1 MTSRTTKHKGRKAVA
16 TAALVAF
23 TGAALLGTGVNPAL
37 ADGPNGGSGGTPG
50 GNLGAAG
57 SLDIRYAFFDD
68 ATPNPQGGAASVS
81 QGWGQDSIDWF
92 TGKAGIT
99 GTPMANKLQTSC
111 TEALNEAI
119 ARGQAAGG
127 KGVQA
132 RVVGIMYAINNGV
145 NGGGAAR
152 GKQHFY
158 DKVTEW
164 SNAGYPG
171 LSNRSTELGSFISDL
186 ARTGADKGSAAA
198 NDGLVS
204 TSCVAANSEEPQGIS
219 TPPTYDLTVTTDH
232 ASTVTEAGSTTPVYD
247 TIHASRGDKGVDE
260 NIDAEVVLTY
270 EGPEGEGSN
279 KSVTKTASIA
289 NNGDTKSPEF
299 TPADFG
305 WTSWPA
311 TGEGKTFWFDV
322 KVAKQGNMNDAVDT
336 ADREASESWTVGPK
350 NPVKVLTNGETGS
363 GLTEK
368 DVLAAN
374 MFYNANITAH
384 SNGYASQLTITDTV
398 NTADVVIGDKE
409 IDNPD
414 RVQVLGPN
422 GQRVKADVTID
433 RIPAE
438 GDKPGKVVISGTVK
452 DIVDQGNYTL
462 VVPTYTKATGADY
475 RIPDDSKVCYTEAGD
490 HCLVGNSAET
500 GKVTPDPDKVWTAD
514 ETEARTTADPERTN
528 QKGVDN
534 KTFLPGDKVSAVVND
549 HIAAYLQYAL
559 EEYSIT
565 DDWSDGLTYVTMDQ
579 APKVYFQGQDVTDLF
594 EITNDTAKGVTI
606 AKAKPEFLA
615 KTARLTEPGEVK
627 LVISGQ
633 FRRDYDTDGQNKQLI
648 NKGSVTWNNEFKA
661 TNEPPIF
668 TVTPKPAIDVEKFT
682 LSEGLEAGDRDEAD
696 NALTLQ
702 SAQGKGAETQIG
714 FLVKNTGEADLV
726 NVSLTDA
733 THEGTTGNVSDI
745 VCEIPSDQ
753 AGQADKTGKS
763 EQSGADSSN
772 SANAALTNGATV
784 QTIKVAAD
792 KIGTLK
798 VGQSVSCVGTLTG
811 VEEGTLHSDTATV
824 TGESIHN
831 GKKVTDSDDW
841 HAKVDAPEQ
850 PAPPAPKGAVTGKV
864 AGANTGLMAA
874 LGTLMA
880 AIGLGGGATYLNKAA
895 RRKAHVAA
903 KH

>member
-16 TAALVAF
+16 TAALMAF
-23 TGAALLGTGVNPAL
+23 AGAALVGANPAF
-37 ADGPNGGSGGTPG
+37 ADNGGSGGTTG

-57 SLDIRYAFFDD
+57 NLGIRYAFFDD
-68 ATPNPQGGAASVS
+68 AVANPQGGQALVS
-81 QGWGQDSIDWF
+81 QGWGQDSINWF
-92 TGKAGIT
+92 MDKAGIS
-99 GTPMANKLQTSC
+99 GTYMANQFQISC
-111 TEALNEAI
+111 GEALNEAI

-127 KGVQA
+127 SNVTA
-132 RVVGIMYAINNGV
+132 RVVGIMYATNNG
-145 NGGGAAR
+145 NNGGAAAR
-152 GKQHFY
+152 SAQYFY
-158 DKVTEW
+158 DKAEEW
-164 SNAGYPG
+164 RTDGYPG
-171 LSNRSTELGSFISDL
+171 MYNRSAEIAGFIYNL
-186 ARTGADKGSAAA
+186 AQTGVGKASGLP
-198 NDGLVS
+198 NDGNAYGEPYVS
-204 TSCVAANSEEPQGIS
+204 TACVAVNSEEPVGIS
-219 TPPTYDLTVTTDH
+219 APPPPPTYDLTVTTDH
-232 ASTVTEAGSTTPVYD
+232 ASTVTEAGSTVPVYD
-247 TIHASRGDKGVDE
+247 TIHASRGGKGVDE
-260 NIDAEVVLTY
+260 NVDAEVVLTY
-270 EGPEGEGSN
+270 EGPEGN

-311 TGEGKTFWFDV
+311 TGEGKSFWFDV
-322 KVAKQGNMNDAVDT
+322 KVAKQGNMNEAVDT
-336 ADREASESWTVGPK
+336 ADREASESWTVKPK

-409 IDNPD
+409 TDNPD

-433 RIPAE
+433 RSVE
-438 GDKPGKVVISGTVK
+438 GKVVISGTVK

-462 VVPTYTKATGADY
+462 MVPTYTKATGADY
-475 RIPDDSKVCYTEAGD
+475 RIPDDSKVCYTEAQD

-514 ETEARTTADPERTN
+514 EAEARTTADPERTN
-528 QKGVDN
+528 QKGVDQ

-549 HIAAYLQYAL
+549 HIAAYLQYGL

-565 DDWSDGLTYVTMDQ
+565 DDWSDGLTYVTMDG

-594 EITNDTAKGVTI
+594 EITNDTAKGVTT

-648 NKGSVTWNNEFKA
+648 NKGSVTWNNESKV

-696 NALTLQ
+696 NALTLA
-702 SAQGKGAETQIG
+702 SAKDETQIG
-714 FLVKNTGEADLV
+714 FLVTNTGEADLV
-726 NVSLTDA
+726 NVSLTDQ
-733 THEGTTGNVSDI
+733 THEGTTGNVTGI
-745 VCEIPSDQ
+745 VCEIPAEQ
-753 AGQADKTGKS
+753 AAADP
-763 EQSGADSSN
+763 
-772 SANAALTNGATV
+772 ANAGVTGGATA
-784 QTIKVAAD
+784 QTVKVAGD

-824 TGESIHN
+824 VGESIHN
-831 GKKVTDSDDW
+831 GKKVTDADDW
-841 HAKVDAPEQ
+841 HAKVDAPE
-850 PAPPAPKGAVTGKV
+850 APAPKGAVTGEV

-874 LGTLMA
+874 LGGLMA
-880 AIGLGGGATYLNKAA
+880 AIGLGGGATYMA

>member
-1 MTSRTTKHKGRKAVA
+1 MSNERNKFQRTRKAVA
-16 TAALVAF
+16 TAALMAFAGVALV
-23 TGAALLGTGVNPAL
+23 GANPAF
-37 ADGPNGGSGGTPG
+37 ADGPNGGSGGAPG

-68 ATPNPQGGAASVS
+68 AVANLQGGAALVS

-92 TGKAGIT
+92 TNKAGIT
-99 GTPMANKLQTSC
+99 GMPMAAKLQTAC
-111 TEALNEAI
+111 TDALNEAI
-119 ARGQAAGG
+119 ARGQANGG
-127 KGVQA
+127 KNVQA

-152 GKQHFY
+152 GKHHFY
-158 DKVTEW
+158 DKVDEW

-171 LSNRSTELGSFISDL
+171 LTNRSTELGSFVDGL
-186 ARTGADKGSAAA
+186 ARSGVDKGATAA
-198 NDGLVS
+198 NDSLVS
-204 TSCVAANSEEPQGIS
+204 AACVAVNSEEPQGIS
-219 TPPTYDLTVTTDH
+219 TPPTYDLAVTTDH
-232 ASTVTEAGSTTPVYD
+232 ASTVTEAGSTVPVYD

-279 KSVTKTASIA
+279 KSVTKTVSIA

-311 TGEGKTFWFDV
+311 TGEGKSFWFDV
-322 KVAKQGNMNDAVDT
+322 KVAKQGNMNEAVDT
-336 ADREASESWTVGPK
+336 ADREASESWTVKPK
-350 NPVKVLTNGETGS
+350 NPVKYLMNGENGS
-363 GLTEK
+363 QLK
-368 DVLAAN
+368 DQDVLAAN

-384 SNGYASQLTITDTV
+384 SNGYSSEMTITDTV
-398 NTADVVIGDKE
+398 NTADVTIGGKDA
-409 IDNPD
+409 DD
-414 RVQVLGPN
+414 AGRVQVFGPD
-422 GQRVKADVTID
+422 GKRVKADIKID
-433 RIPAE
+433 RSTE
-438 GDKPGKVVISGTVK
+438 GKVIISGTVK
-452 DIVDQGNYTL
+452 DMEKQGTYTL
-462 VVPTYTKATGADY
+462 SVPTYTKATGVDY
-475 RIPDDSKVCYTEAGD
+475 RIPDDSKVCYTEAQD
-490 HCLVGNSAET
+490 HCLVGNSAKT

-514 ETEARTTADPERTN
+514 EAEARTTADPERTN

-549 HIAAYLQYAL
+549 HIASYLQYGL

-565 DDWSDGLTYVTMDQ
+565 DDWSDGLTYVTMDG

-594 EITNDTAKGVTI
+594 EITNDTAKGVTT

-633 FRRDYDTDGQNKQLI
+633 FRRDYDTDGENKQLI
-648 NKGSVTWNNEFKA
+648 NKGSVTWNNESKA

-726 NVSLTDA
+726 NVSLTDQ
-733 THEGTTGNVSDI
+733 THEGTTGNVTGI
-745 VCEIPSDQ
+745 VCEIPAEQ
-753 AGQADKTGKS
+753 AAADP
-763 EQSGADSSN
+763 
-772 SANAALTNGATV
+772 ANAGVTGGATA
-784 QTIKVAAD
+784 QTVKVAGD

-811 VEEGTLHSDTATV
+811 VEEDTLHSDTATV
-824 TGESIHN
+824 VGESIHN
-831 GKKVTDSDDW
+831 GKKVSDSDDW
-841 HAKVDAPEQ
+841 HAKVDSPEQ
-850 PAPPAPKGAVTGKV
+850 PAPPAPKGAVTGEV

-880 AIGLGGGATYLNKAA
+880 AIGLGGGATWFA

>member
-16 TAALVAF
+16 TAALMAF
-23 TGAALLGTGVNPAL
+23 AGAALVGANPAF
-37 ADGPNGGSGGTPG
+37 ADNGGSGGTTG

-57 SLDIRYAFFDD
+57 NLGIRYAFFDD
-68 ATPNPQGGAASVS
+68 AVANPQGGQALVS
-81 QGWGQDSIDWF
+81 QGWGQDSINWF
-92 TGKAGIT
+92 MGKAGIA
-99 GTPMANKLQTSC
+99 GTYMENQFQLSC
-111 TEALNEAI
+111 NEAMNEAI

-127 KGVQA
+127 QNVTA
-132 RVVGIMYAINNGV
+132 RVVGIMYATNNG
-145 NGGGAAR
+145 NNGGAAAR
-152 GKQHFY
+152 SAQFFY
-158 DKVTEW
+158 DKAEEW
-164 SNAGYPG
+164 RSDGYPG
-171 LSNRSTELGSFISDL
+171 MYNRSAEIAGFIYNL
-186 ARTGADKGSAAA
+186 AQTGVGKASGLP
-198 NDGLVS
+198 NDGNAYGEPYVS
-204 TSCVAANSEEPQGIS
+204 TVCVAVNSEEPAGIS
-219 TPPTYDLTVTTDH
+219 APPPPPTYDLTVTTDH
-232 ASTVTEAGSTTPVYD
+232 ASTVTEAGSTVPVYD
-247 TIHASRGDKGVDE
+247 TIHASRGDKGADE
-260 NIDAEVVLTY
+260 NVDAEVVLTY
-270 EGPEGEGSN
+270 EGPEGN

-311 TGEGKTFWFDV
+311 TGEGKSFWFDV
-322 KVAKQGNMNDAVDT
+322 KVAKQGNMNEAVDT
-336 ADREASESWTVGPK
+336 ADREASESWTVKPK

-398 NTADVVIGDKE
+398 NTSDVVIGGKDA
-409 IDNPD
+409 DD
-414 RVQVLGPN
+414 AGRVQVLGPN

-433 RIPAE
+433 RSVE
-438 GDKPGKVVISGTVK
+438 GKVVISGTVK

-462 VVPTYTKATGADY
+462 MVPTYTKATGADY
-475 RIPDDSKVCYTEAGD
+475 RIPDDSKVCYTEAQD

-514 ETEARTTADPERTN
+514 EAEARTTVDPERTN
-528 QKGVDN
+528 QKGVDQ

-549 HIAAYLQYAL
+549 HIAAYLQYGL

-565 DDWSDGLTYVTMDQ
+565 DDWSDGLTYVTMDG
-579 APKVYFQGQDVTDLF
+579 APKVYFQGNDVTDLF
-594 EITNDTAKGVTI
+594 EITNDTAKGVTT

-615 KTARLTEPGEVK
+615 KTARMTEPGEVK

-648 NKGSVTWNNEFKA
+648 NKGSVTWNNESKA

-696 NALTLQ
+696 NALTLA
-702 SAQGKGAETQIG
+702 SAKDETQIG
-714 FLVKNTGEADLV
+714 FLVTNTGESDLV

-733 THEGTTGNVSDI
+733 THEGTTGNVTGI
-745 VCEIPSDQ
+745 VCEIPTEQ
-753 AGQADKTGKS
+753 AAADP
-763 EQSGADSSN
+763 
-772 SANAALTNGATV
+772 ANAALTGGATA
-784 QTIKVAAD
+784 QTVKVAGD

-824 TGESIHN
+824 VGESIHN
-831 GKKVTDSDDW
+831 GKKVIDSDDW
-841 HAKVDAPEQ
+841 HAKVDAP
-850 PAPPAPKGAVTGKV
+850 APKGAVTGEA

-874 LGTLMA
+874 LGGLMA
-880 AIGLGGGATYLNKAA
+880 AIGLGGGATWFA

>member
-16 TAALVAF
+16 TAALMAF
-23 TGAALLGTGVNPAL
+23 AGAALVGANPAF

-50 GNLGAAG
+50 GNLGTAG
-57 SLDIRYAFFDD
+57 SLDIRYTFFDD
-68 ATPNPQGGAASVS
+68 AVANPQGGAALVS

-92 TGKAGIT
+92 TNKAGIT
-99 GTPMANKLQTSC
+99 GMPMAAKLQTAC
-111 TEALNEAI
+111 TDALNEAI
-119 ARGQAAGG
+119 ARGQANGG
-127 KGVQA
+127 KNVQA
-132 RVVGIMYAINNGV
+132 RVVGIMYAINDGV

-152 GKQHFY
+152 GKHHFY
-158 DKVTEW
+158 DKVDEW

-171 LSNRSTELGSFISDL
+171 LTNRSTELGSFVDGL
-186 ARTGADKGSAAA
+186 ARTGVDKGAAAAA
-198 NDGLVS
+198 NDSLVS
-204 TSCVAANSEEPQGIS
+204 AACVAVNSEEPQGIS

-232 ASTVTEAGSTTPVYD
+232 ASTVTEAGSTVPVYD

-311 TGEGKTFWFDV
+311 TGEGKSFWFDV
-322 KVAKQGNMNDAVDT
+322 KVAKQGNMNEAVDT

-409 IDNPD
+409 TDNPD
-414 RVQVLGPN
+414 RVQVFGPN

-462 VVPTYTKATGADY
+462 MVPTYTKATGADY
-475 RIPDDSKVCYTEAGD
+475 RIPDDSKVCYTEAQD

-514 ETEARTTADPERTN
+514 EAQARTTADPERTN

-549 HIAAYLQYAL
+549 HIASYLQYGL

-565 DDWSDGLTYVTMDQ
+565 DDWSDGLTYVTMDG

-594 EITNDTAKGVTI
+594 EITNDTAKGVTT
-606 AKAKPEFLA
+606 ANAKPEFLA

-648 NKGSVTWNNEFKA
+648 NKGSVTWNNESKA

-702 SAQGKGAETQIG
+702 SVQGKGAETQIG

-733 THEGTTGNVSDI
+733 THEGTTGNVTGI
-745 VCEIPSDQ
+745 VCEIPAEQ
-753 AGQADKTGKS
+753 AAADP
-763 EQSGADSSN
+763 
-772 SANAALTNGATV
+772 ANAGVTGGATAQIV
-784 QTIKVAAD
+784 KVAGD

-824 TGESIHN
+824 TGESIYN
-831 GKKVTDSDDW
+831 GKKVSDSDDW
-841 HAKVDAPEQ
+841 HAKVDAPEA
-850 PAPPAPKGAVTGKV
+850 PAPPVQRGAVTGKV

-880 AIGLGGGATYLNKAA
+880 AIGLGGGATWFA

>member
-16 TAALVAF
+16 TAALMAF
-23 TGAALLGTGVNPAL
+23 AGAALVGANPAF
-37 ADGPNGGSGGTPG
+37 ADNGGSGGTTG
-50 GNLGAAG
+50 DNLGAAG
-57 SLDIRYAFFDD
+57 NLDIRYAFFDD
-68 ATPNPQGGAASVS
+68 AVANPQGGQALVS

-92 TGKAGIT
+92 MGKAGIS
-99 GTPMANKLQTSC
+99 GTYMANQFQISC
-111 TEALNEAI
+111 GEALNEAI
-119 ARGQAAGG
+119 TRGQAAGG
-127 KGVQA
+127 SNVTA
-132 RVVGIMYAINNGV
+132 RVVGIMYATNNG
-145 NGGGAAR
+145 NNGGAAAR
-152 GKQHFY
+152 SAQHFY
-158 DKVTEW
+158 DKAEEW
-164 SNAGYPG
+164 RTDGYPG
-171 LSNRSTELGSFISDL
+171 MYNRSAGIAGFIYNL
-186 ARTGADKGSAAA
+186 AQTGVGKASGLP
-198 NDGLVS
+198 NDGNAYGEPYVS
-204 TSCVAANSEEPQGIS
+204 TACVAVTSEEPVGIS
-219 TPPTYDLTVTTDH
+219 APPPPPTYDLTVTTDH
-232 ASTVTEAGSTTPVYD
+232 ASTVTEAGSTVPVYD
-247 TIHASRGDKGVDE
+247 TIHASRGGKGADE
-260 NIDAEVVLTY
+260 NVDAEVVLTY
-270 EGPEGEGSN
+270 EGPEGN
-279 KSVTKTASIA
+279 KSVTKIASIA

-311 TGEGKTFWFDV
+311 TGEGKSFWFDV
-322 KVAKQGNMNDAVDT
+322 KVAKQGNMNEAVDT
-336 ADREASESWTVGPK
+336 TDREASESWTVKPK

-409 IDNPD
+409 TDNPD

-422 GQRVKADVTID
+422 GQRIKADVTID
-433 RIPAE
+433 RSIE
-438 GDKPGKVVISGTVK
+438 GKVVISGTVK

-462 VVPTYTKATGADY
+462 MVPTYTKATGADY
-475 RIPDDSKVCYTEAGD
+475 RIPDDSKVCYTEAQD

-514 ETEARTTADPERTN
+514 EAEARTTADPERTN

-549 HIAAYLQYAL
+549 HIAAYLQYGL

-565 DDWSDGLTYVTMDQ
+565 DDWSDGLTYVTMDG

-594 EITNDTAKGVTI
+594 EITNDTAKGVTT

-615 KTARLTEPGEVK
+615 KTARLTESGEVK

-648 NKGSVTWNNEFKA
+648 NKGSVTWNNESKA

-696 NALTLQ
+696 NALTLA
-702 SAQGKGAETQIG
+702 SAKDETQIG
-714 FLVKNTGEADLV
+714 FLVTNTGEADLV

-733 THEGTTGNVSDI
+733 THEGTTGNVTGI
-745 VCEIPSDQ
+745 VCEIPAEQ
-753 AGQADKTGKS
+753 AAADP
-763 EQSGADSSN
+763 
-772 SANAALTNGATV
+772 ANAGVTGGATA
-784 QTIKVAAD
+784 QTVKVAGD

-824 TGESIHN
+824 VGESIHN
-831 GKKVTDSDDW
+831 GKKVTDADDW
-841 HAKVDAPEQ
+841 HAKVDS
-850 PAPPAPKGAVTGKV
+850 PATPAPKGAVTGEV

-874 LGTLMA
+874 LGGLMA
-880 AIGLGGGATYLNKAA
+880 AIGLGGGATWFA

>member
-16 TAALVAF
+16 TAALMAF
-23 TGAALLGTGVNPAL
+23 AGAALVGANPAF
-37 ADGPNGGSGGTPG
+37 ADNGGSGGTAG

-57 SLDIRYAFFDD
+57 NLGIRYAFFDD
-68 ATPNPQGGAASVS
+68 AVANPQGGQALVS
-81 QGWGQDSIDWF
+81 QGWGQDSINWF
-92 TGKAGIT
+92 MNQAGIS
-99 GTPMANKLQTSC
+99 GTYMEGQFQISC
-111 TEALNEAI
+111 GEALNEAI

-127 KGVQA
+127 SNVTA
-132 RVVGIMYAINNGV
+132 RVVGIMYATNNG
-145 NGGGAAR
+145 NNGGAAAR
-152 GKQHFY
+152 SAQYFY
-158 DKVTEW
+158 DKAEEW
-164 SNAGYPG
+164 RTDGYPG
-171 LSNRSTELGSFISDL
+171 MYNRSAEIAGFIYNL
-186 ARTGADKGSAAA
+186 AQTGVGKASGLP
-198 NDGLVS
+198 NDGNAYGEPYVS
-204 TSCVAANSEEPQGIS
+204 TACVAVNSEEPVGIS
-219 TPPTYDLTVTTDH
+219 APPPPPTYDLTVTTDH
-232 ASTVTEAGSTTPVYD
+232 ASTVTEAGSTVPVYD
-247 TIHASRGDKGVDE
+247 TIHASRGGKGADE
-260 NIDAEVVLTY
+260 NVDAEVVLTY
-270 EGPEGEGSN
+270 EGPEGN

-322 KVAKQGNMNDAVDT
+322 KVAKQGNMNEAVDT

-409 IDNPD
+409 TDNPD

-433 RIPAE
+433 RSVE
-438 GDKPGKVVISGTVK
+438 GKVVISGTVK

-462 VVPTYTKATGADY
+462 MVPTYTKATGADY
-475 RIPDDSKVCYTEAGD
+475 RIPDDSKVCYTEAQD

-514 ETEARTTADPERTN
+514 EAQARTTADPERTN
-528 QKGVDN
+528 QKGVDQ

-549 HIAAYLQYAL
+549 RIAAYLQYGL

-565 DDWSDGLTYVTMDQ
+565 DDWSDGLTYVTMDG
-579 APKVYFQGQDVTDLF
+579 APKVYFQGNDVTDLF
-594 EITNDTAKGVTI
+594 EITNDTAKGVTT

-648 NKGSVTWNNEFKA
+648 NKGSVTWNNESKA

-696 NALTLQ
+696 NALTLA
-702 SAQGKGAETQIG
+702 SAKDETQIG
-714 FLVKNTGEADLV
+714 FLVTNTGEADLV

-733 THEGTTGNVSDI
+733 THEGTTGNVTGI
-745 VCEIPSDQ
+745 VCEIPAEQ
-753 AGQADKTGKS
+753 AAADP
-763 EQSGADSSN
+763 
-772 SANAALTNGATV
+772 ANAGVTGGATA
-784 QTIKVAAD
+784 QTVKVAGD

-824 TGESIHN
+824 VGESIHN
-831 GKKVTDSDDW
+831 GKKVTDADDW
-841 HAKVDAPEQ
+841 HAKVDS
-850 PAPPAPKGAVTGKV
+850 PATPAPKGAVTGEV

-874 LGTLMA
+874 LGGLMA
-880 AIGLGGGATYLNKAA
+880 AIGLGGGATWFA

>member
-1 MTSRTTKHKGRKAVA
+1 MTRTTKHEGRKAVA

-23 TGAALLGTGVNPAL
+23 AGAALVGANPAF
-37 ADGPNGGSGGTPG
+37 ADNGGSGGTTG

-57 SLDIRYAFFDD
+57 NLGIRYAFFDN
-68 ATPNPQGGAASVS
+68 AVANPQGGQALVS
-81 QGWGQDSIDWF
+81 QGWGQDSINWF
-92 TGKAGIT
+92 MNQAGIS
-99 GTPMANKLQTSC
+99 GTYMEGQFQTSC
-111 TEALNEAI
+111 NEALNEAI

-127 KGVQA
+127 SNVTA
-132 RVVGIMYAINNGV
+132 RVVGIMYATNNG
-145 NGGGAAR
+145 NNGGAAAR
-152 GKQHFY
+152 ASQWFY
-158 DKVTEW
+158 DKAEEW
-164 SNAGYPG
+164 RTDGYPG
-171 LSNRSTELGSFISDL
+171 MYNRSAEIAGFIYNL
-186 ARTGADKGSAAA
+186 AQTGVVKASGLP
-198 NDGLVS
+198 NDGNAYGEPYVS
-204 TSCVAANSEEPQGIS
+204 TVCVAVNSEEPVGIS
-219 TPPTYDLTVTTDH
+219 APPPPPTYDLTVTTDH
-232 ASTVTEAGSTTPVYD
+232 ASTVTEAGSTVPVYD
-247 TIHASRGDKGVDE
+247 TIHASRGGKGADE
-260 NIDAEVVLTY
+260 NVDAEVVLTY
-270 EGPEGEGSN
+270 EGPEGN

-311 TGEGKTFWFDV
+311 TGEGKSFWFDV
-322 KVAKQGNMNDAVDT
+322 KVAKQGNMNEAVDT
-336 ADREASESWTVGPK
+336 ADREASESWTVKPK

-398 NTADVVIGDKE
+398 NTSDVVIGDKE
-409 IDNPD
+409 TDNPD

-422 GQRVKADVTID
+422 GQRVKADITID
-433 RIPAE
+433 RSVE
-438 GDKPGKVVISGTVK
+438 GKVVISGTVK

-462 VVPTYTKATGADY
+462 MVPTYTKATGSDY
-475 RIPDDSKVCYTEAGD
+475 RIPDDSKVCYTESQD

-514 ETEARTTADPERTN
+514 EAEARTTADPERTN

-549 HIAAYLQYAL
+549 HIAAYLQYGL

-565 DDWSDGLTYVTMDQ
+565 DDWSDGLTYVTMDG
-579 APKVYFQGQDVTDLF
+579 APKVYFQGNDVTDLF
-594 EITNDTAKGVTI
+594 EITNDTEKGVTT

-648 NKGSVTWNNEFKA
+648 NKGSVTWNNESKA

-682 LSEGLEAGDRDEAD
+682 LAEGLEAGDRDEAD
-696 NALTLQ
+696 NALTLA
-702 SAQGKGAETQIG
+702 SAKDETQIG

-726 NVSLTDA
+726 NVSLTDQ
-733 THEGTTGNVSDI
+733 THEGTTGNVTGI
-745 VCEIPSDQ
+745 VCEIPTEQ
-753 AGQADKTGKS
+753 AAADP
-763 EQSGADSSN
+763 
-772 SANAALTNGATV
+772 ANAGVTGGATA
-784 QTIKVAAD
+784 QTVKVAGD

-824 TGESIHN
+824 VGESIHN
-831 GKKVTDSDDW
+831 GKKVSDSDDW
-841 HAKVDAPEQ
+841 HAKVDAPE
-850 PAPPAPKGAVTGKV
+850 APAPKGAVTGEV

-880 AIGLGGGATYLNKAA
+880 AIGLGGGATWFA

>member
-16 TAALVAF
+16 TAALMAF
-23 TGAALLGTGVNPAL
+23 AGAALVGANPAF
-37 ADGPNGGSGGTPG
+37 ADNGGSGGTTG

-57 SLDIRYAFFDD
+57 NLGIRYAFFDD
-68 ATPNPQGGAASVS
+68 AVANPQGGQALVS
-81 QGWGQDSIDWF
+81 QGWGQDSINWF
-92 TGKAGIT
+92 MDKAGIS
-99 GTPMANKLQTSC
+99 GTYMANQFQTSC
-111 TEALNEAI
+111 GEALNEAI
-119 ARGQAAGG
+119 SRGQAAGG
-127 KGVQA
+127 SNVTA
-132 RVVGIMYAINNGV
+132 RVVGIMYATNNG
-145 NGGGAAR
+145 NNGGAAAR
-152 GKQHFY
+152 SAQYFY
-158 DKVTEW
+158 DKAEEW
-164 SNAGYPG
+164 RTDGYPG
-171 LSNRSTELGSFISDL
+171 MYNRSAEIAGFIYNL
-186 ARTGADKGSAAA
+186 AQTGVGKASGLP
-198 NDGLVS
+198 NDGNAYGEPYVS
-204 TSCVAANSEEPQGIS
+204 TACVAVNSEEPVGIS
-219 TPPTYDLTVTTDH
+219 APPPPPTYDLTVTTDH
-232 ASTVTEAGSTTPVYD
+232 ASTVTEAGSTVPVYD
-247 TIHASRGDKGVDE
+247 TIHASRGGKGADE
-260 NIDAEVVLTY
+260 NVDAEVVLTY
-270 EGPEGEGSN
+270 EGPEGN
-279 KSVTKTASIA
+279 KSVTKQVQIA

-311 TGEGKTFWFDV
+311 TGEGKSFWFDV
-322 KVAKQGNMNDAVDT
+322 KVAKQGNMNEAVDT
-336 ADREASESWTVGPK
+336 ADREASESWTVKPK

-409 IDNPD
+409 TDNPD

-433 RIPAE
+433 RSVE
-438 GDKPGKVVISGTVK
+438 GKVVISGTVK

-462 VVPTYTKATGADY
+462 MVPTYTKATGADY
-475 RIPDDSKVCYTEAGD
+475 RIPDDSKVCYTEAQD

-514 ETEARTTADPERTN
+514 EAQARTTADPERTN

-549 HIAAYLQYAL
+549 HIAAYLQYGL

-565 DDWSDGLTYVTMDQ
+565 DDWSDGLTYVTMDG

-594 EITNDTAKGVTI
+594 EITNDTAKGVTT

-648 NKGSVTWNNEFKA
+648 NKGSVTWNNESKA

-682 LSEGLEAGDRDEAD
+682 LSEGLEAGDRDDAD
-696 NALTLQ
+696 NALTLK
-702 SAQGKGAETQIG
+702 SAKDETQIG
-714 FLVKNTGEADLV
+714 FLVTNTGEADLV
-726 NVSLTDA
+726 NVSLTDQ
-733 THEGTTGNVSDI
+733 THEGTTGNVTGITCDI
-745 VCEIPSDQ
+745 PTEQ
-753 AGQADKTGKS
+753 AAADP
-763 EQSGADSSN
+763 
-772 SANAALTNGATV
+772 ANAGVTGGATA
-784 QTIKVAAD
+784 QTVKVAGD

-824 TGESIHN
+824 VGESIHN

-841 HAKVDAPEQ
+841 HAKVDAPE
-850 PAPPAPKGAVTGKV
+850 APAPKGAVTGEA

-874 LGTLMA
+874 LGGLMA
-880 AIGLGGGATYLNKAA
+880 AIGLGGGATWFA

>member
-1 MTSRTTKHKGRKAVA
+1 MTSHNNQTRAGTRVDRAGRKAV
-16 TAALVAF
+16 TTFALAAF
-23 TGAALLGTGVNPAL
+23 TGAALLGANPAF

-68 ATPNPQGGAASVS
+68 ATPNPAGGAALVS

-92 TGKAGIT
+92 TNKAGIT
-99 GTPMANKLQTSC
+99 GTTMANKLQTAC
-111 TEALNEAI
+111 TDALNEAI
-119 ARGQAAGG
+119 TRGQANGG
-127 KGVQA
+127 KDVQA
-132 RVVGIMYAINNGV
+132 RVVGIMYATNNGV

-152 GKQHFY
+152 GPQHFY
-158 DKVTEW
+158 DKVDEW
-164 SNAGYPG
+164 SNAGHPG
-171 LSNRSTELGSFISDL
+171 LTNRSTELGSFVDGL
-186 ARTGADKGSAAA
+186 ARTGVDKGAAA
-198 NDGLVS
+198 AHDGLVS
-204 TSCVAANSEEPQGIS
+204 AACVAVNSEEPQGIS

-247 TIHASRGDKGVDE
+247 TIHASRGSSTLDE
-260 NIDAEVVLTY
+260 NVDAGVVLTY
-270 EGPEGEGSN
+270 EGPEGT
-279 KSVTKTASIA
+279 KSVTKTVSIA

-299 TPADFG
+299 TPSDFG
-305 WTSWPA
+305 WSSWPA
-311 TGEGKTFWFDV
+311 TGNGEDSKTFWFDV
-322 KVAKQGNMNDAVDT
+322 KVAKQGHMNEAVDT
-336 ADREASESWTVGPK
+336 ADREASESWTVKPK

-398 NTADVVIGDKE
+398 NTADVVIGGKDA
-409 IDNPD
+409 DD
-414 RVQVLGPN
+414 TGRVQVLDPK

-462 VVPTYTKATGADY
+462 VVPTYTLATGADY
-475 RIPDDSKVCYTEAGD
+475 KIPDDSKVCYTAAQD

-514 ETEARTTADPERTN
+514 EVEARTTADPERTN
-528 QKGVDN
+528 AKGVDQ

-549 HIAAYLQYAL
+549 HIAAYLQYGL

-565 DDWSDGLTYVTMDQ
+565 DDWSDGLTYVTMDG

-594 EITNDTAKGVTI
+594 EITNDTAKGFTT
-606 AKAKPEFLA
+606 AKAKPEFLV
-615 KTARLTEPGEVK
+615 KTARLAEPGEVK

-633 FRRDYDTDGQNKQLI
+633 LRRDYDTDGENKQLI
-648 NKGSVTWNNEFKA
+648 NKGSVTWNNEMKA

-696 NALTLQ
+696 NALTLA
-702 SAQGKGAETQIG
+702 SVQGKGAETQIG

-726 NVSLTDA
+726 NVSLTDQ
-733 THEGTTGNVSDI
+733 THEGTTGNVTGI
-745 VCEIPSDQ
+745 VCEIPTEQ
-753 AGQADKTGKS
+753 AAAADP
-763 EQSGADSSN
+763 
-772 SANAALTNGATV
+772 ANAGASALTKGATSETV
-784 QTIKVAAD
+784 KVAGD

-811 VEEGTLHSDTATV
+811 VEEGTTHSDTATV

-831 GKKVTDSDDW
+831 GKKVSDSDDW

-850 PAPPAPKGAVTGKV
+850 PATPGPRGAVTGEV
-864 AGANTGLMAA
+864 AGANTGLMVA

-880 AIGLGGGATYLNKAA
+880 AIGLGGGATYMSRAA

>member
-16 TAALVAF
+16 TAALMAF
-23 TGAALLGTGVNPAL
+23 AGAALVGANPAF
-37 ADGPNGGSGGTPG
+37 ADNGGSGGTAG

-57 SLDIRYAFFDD
+57 NLGIRYAFFDD
-68 ATPNPQGGAASVS
+68 AVANPQGGQALVS
-81 QGWGQDSIDWF
+81 QGWGQDSINWF
-92 TGKAGIT
+92 MDKAGIS
-99 GTPMANKLQTSC
+99 GTYMEGQFQTSC
-111 TEALNEAI
+111 GEALNEAI
-119 ARGQAAGG
+119 ARSQAAGDSN
-127 KGVQA
+127 VTA
-132 RVVGIMYAINNGV
+132 RVVGIMYATNNGD
-145 NGGGAAR
+145 N
-152 GKQHFY
+152 
-158 DKVTEW
+158 
-164 SNAGYPG
+164 
-171 LSNRSTELGSFISDL
+171 
-186 ARTGADKGSAAA
+186 GSAAA
-198 NDGLVS
+198 RASQWFYDKAEEWRSDGYPGMYNRSAEIAGFIYNLAQTGVGKVSGLPNDGHAYGQPYVS
-204 TSCVAANSEEPQGIS
+204 TVCVAVNSEEPVGIS
-219 TPPTYDLTVTTDH
+219 APPPPPTYDLTVTTDH
-232 ASTVTEAGSTTPVYD
+232 ASTVTEAGSTVPVYD

-260 NIDAEVVLTY
+260 NVDAEVVLTY
-270 EGPEGEGSN
+270 EGPEGN

-311 TGEGKTFWFDV
+311 TGEGKSFWFDV
-322 KVAKQGNMNDAVDT
+322 KVAKQGNMNEAVDT
-336 ADREASESWTVGPK
+336 ADREASESWTVKPK
-350 NPVKVLTNGETGS
+350 NPVKYLMNGENGS
-363 GLTEK
+363 QLK
-368 DVLAAN
+368 DQDVLAAQ

-384 SNGYASQLTITDTV
+384 SNGYSSEMTITDTV
-398 NTADVVIGDKE
+398 NTADVTIGGKDA
-409 IDNPD
+409 DD
-414 RVQVLGPN
+414 AGRVQVFGPD
-422 GQRVKADVTID
+422 GKRVKADIKID
-433 RIPAE
+433 RSTE
-438 GDKPGKVVISGTVK
+438 GKVIISGTVK
-452 DIVDQGNYTL
+452 DMEKQGTYTL
-462 VVPTYTKATGADY
+462 SVPTYTKATGADY
-475 RIPDDSKVCYTEAGD
+475 RIPDDSKVCYTEAQD
-490 HCLVGNSAET
+490 HCLTGNSAET

-514 ETEARTTADPERTN
+514 EAQARTTADPERTN

-549 HIAAYLQYAL
+549 RIAAYLQYGL

-565 DDWSDGLTYVTMDQ
+565 DDWSDGLTYVTMDG

-594 EITNDTAKGVTI
+594 EITNDTAKGVTT

-615 KTARLTEPGEVK
+615 KTARLTESGEVK

-633 FRRDYDTDGQNKQLI
+633 FRRDYDTDGENKQLI
-648 NKGSVTWNNEFKA
+648 NKGSVTWNNESKA

-696 NALTLQ
+696 NALTLK
-702 SAQGKGAETQIG
+702 SAKDETQIG

-733 THEGTTGNVSDI
+733 THEGTTGNVTGI
-745 VCEIPSDQ
+745 VCEIPAEQ
-753 AGQADKTGKS
+753 AAADP
-763 EQSGADSSN
+763 
-772 SANAALTNGATV
+772 ANAGVTGGATA
-784 QTIKVAAD
+784 QTVKVAGD

-824 TGESIHN
+824 VGESIHN

-841 HAKVDAPEQ
+841 HAKVDS
-850 PAPPAPKGAVTGKV
+850 PATPAPKGAVTGEA

-874 LGTLMA
+874 LGGLMA
-880 AIGLGGGATYLNKAA
+880 AIGLGGGATWFA

>member
-1 MTSRTTKHKGRKAVA
+1 MNSRTTKHKGRKAVA
-16 TAALVAF
+16 TAALMAF
-23 TGAALLGTGVNPAL
+23 AGAALVGANPAF
-37 ADGPNGGSGGTPG
+37 ADNGGSGGTTG

-57 SLDIRYAFFDD
+57 NLGIRYAFFDD
-68 ATPNPQGGAASVS
+68 AVANPQGGQALVS
-81 QGWGQDSIDWF
+81 QGWGQDSINWF
-92 TGKAGIT
+92 MDKAGIS
-99 GTPMANKLQTSC
+99 GTYMANQFQTSC
-111 TEALNEAI
+111 GEALNEAI
-119 ARGQAAGG
+119 SRGQAAGG
-127 KGVQA
+127 SNVTA
-132 RVVGIMYAINNGV
+132 RVVGIMYATNNG
-145 NGGGAAR
+145 NNGGAAAR
-152 GKQHFY
+152 SAQYFY
-158 DKVTEW
+158 DKAEEW
-164 SNAGYPG
+164 RSDGYPG
-171 LSNRSTELGSFISDL
+171 MYNRSAEIAGFIYNL
-186 ARTGADKGSAAA
+186 AQTGVGKASGLP
-198 NDGLVS
+198 NDGNAYGEPYVS
-204 TSCVAANSEEPQGIS
+204 TACVAVNSEEPVGIS
-219 TPPTYDLTVTTDH
+219 APPPPPTYDLTVTTDH
-232 ASTVTEAGSTTPVYD
+232 ASTVTEAGSTVPVYD
-247 TIHASRGDKGVDE
+247 TIHASRGGKGADE
-260 NIDAEVVLTY
+260 NVDAEVVLTY
-270 EGPEGEGSN
+270 EGPEGN

-311 TGEGKTFWFDV
+311 TGEGKSFWFDV
-322 KVAKQGNMNDAVDT
+322 KVAKQGNMNEAVDT
-336 ADREASESWTVGPK
+336 ADREASESWTVKPK

-409 IDNPD
+409 TDNPD

-433 RIPAE
+433 RSVE
-438 GDKPGKVVISGTVK
+438 GKVVISGTVK

-462 VVPTYTKATGADY
+462 MVPTYTKATGADY
-475 RIPDDSKVCYTEAGD
+475 RIPDDSKVCYTEAQD

-514 ETEARTTADPERTN
+514 EAEARTTADPERTN

-549 HIAAYLQYAL
+549 HIAAYLQYGL

-565 DDWSDGLTYVTMDQ
+565 DDWSDGLTYVTMDG
-579 APKVYFQGQDVTDLF
+579 APKVYFQGNDVTDLF
-594 EITNDTAKGVTI
+594 EITNDTAKGVTT

-633 FRRDYDTDGQNKQLI
+633 FRRDYDTDGENKQLI
-648 NKGSVTWNNEFKA
+648 NKSSVTWNNESKA

-696 NALTLQ
+696 NALTLK
-702 SAQGKGAETQIG
+702 SAKDETQIG
-714 FLVKNTGEADLV
+714 FLVTNTGEADLV

-733 THEGTTGNVSDI
+733 THEGTTGNVTGI
-745 VCEIPSDQ
+745 VCEIPAEQ
-753 AGQADKTGKS
+753 AAADP
-763 EQSGADSSN
+763 
-772 SANAALTNGATV
+772 ANAGVTGGATA
-784 QTIKVAAD
+784 QTVKVAGD

-824 TGESIHN
+824 VGESIHN
-831 GKKVTDSDDW
+831 GKKVTDADDW
-841 HAKVDAPEQ
+841 HAKVDS
-850 PAPPAPKGAVTGKV
+850 PATPAPKGAVTGEV

-880 AIGLGGGATYLNKAA
+880 AIGLGGGATWFA

>member
-1 MTSRTTKHKGRKAVA
+1 MTSRTTKHKCRKAVA
-16 TAALVAF
+16 TAALMAF
-23 TGAALLGTGVNPAL
+23 AGAALVGANPAF
-37 ADGPNGGSGGTPG
+37 ADNGGSGGTAG

-57 SLDIRYAFFDD
+57 NLGIRYAFFDD
-68 ATPNPQGGAASVS
+68 AVANPQGGQALVS
-81 QGWGQDSIDWF
+81 QGWGQDSINWF
-92 TGKAGIT
+92 MNQAGIS
-99 GTPMANKLQTSC
+99 GTYMEGQFQISC
-111 TEALNEAI
+111 GEALNEAI

-127 KGVQA
+127 SNVTA
-132 RVVGIMYAINNGV
+132 RVVGIMYATNNG
-145 NGGGAAR
+145 NNGGAAAR
-152 GKQHFY
+152 SAQYFY
-158 DKVTEW
+158 DKAEEW
-164 SNAGYPG
+164 RTDGYPG
-171 LSNRSTELGSFISDL
+171 MYNRSAEIAGFIYNL
-186 ARTGADKGSAAA
+186 AQTGVGKASGLP
-198 NDGLVS
+198 NDGNAYGEPYVS
-204 TSCVAANSEEPQGIS
+204 TACVAVNSEEPVGIS
-219 TPPTYDLTVTTDH
+219 APPPPPTYDLTVTTDH
-232 ASTVTEAGSTTPVYD
+232 ASTVTEAGSTVPVYD
-247 TIHASRGDKGVDE
+247 TIHASRGGKGADE
-260 NIDAEVVLTY
+260 NVDAEVVLTY
-270 EGPEGEGSN
+270 EGPEGN

-311 TGEGKTFWFDV
+311 TGEGKSFWFDV
-322 KVAKQGNMNDAVDT
+322 KVAKQGNMNEAVDT
-336 ADREASESWTVGPK
+336 ADREASESWTVKPK

-398 NTADVVIGDKE
+398 NTSDVVIGDKE
-409 IDNPD
+409 TDNPD

-433 RIPAE
+433 RSTE
-438 GDKPGKVVISGTVK
+438 GKVVISGTVK

-462 VVPTYTKATGADY
+462 MVPTYTKATGADY
-475 RIPDDSKVCYTEAGD
+475 RIPDDSKVCYTEAQD

-514 ETEARTTADPERTN
+514 EAEARTTADPERTN

-549 HIAAYLQYAL
+549 HIAAYLQYGL

-565 DDWSDGLTYVTMDQ
+565 DDWSDGLTYVTMDG
-579 APKVYFQGQDVTDLF
+579 APKVYFQGNDVTDLF
-594 EITNDTAKGVTI
+594 EITNDTAKGVTT

-648 NKGSVTWNNEFKA
+648 NKGSVTWNNEMKA

-696 NALTLQ
+696 NALTLA
-702 SAQGKGAETQIG
+702 SAKDETQIG
-714 FLVKNTGEADLV
+714 FLVTNTGEADLV

-733 THEGTTGNVSDI
+733 THEGTTGNVTGI
-745 VCEIPSDQ
+745 VCEIPAEQ
-753 AGQADKTGKS
+753 AAADP
-763 EQSGADSSN
+763 
-772 SANAALTNGATV
+772 ANAGVTGGATA
-784 QTIKVAAD
+784 QTVKVAGD

-824 TGESIHN
+824 VGESIHN
-831 GKKVTDSDDW
+831 GKKVTDADDW
-841 HAKVDAPEQ
+841 HAKVDAPE
-850 PAPPAPKGAVTGKV
+850 APAPKGAVTGEV

-874 LGTLMA
+874 LGGLMA
-880 AIGLGGGATYLNKAA
+880 AIGLGGGATYMA

>member
-1 MTSRTTKHKGRKAVA
+1 MTSRTNKHGARKKAVA
-16 TAALVAF
+16 TAALMAF
-23 TGAALLGTGVNPAL
+23 AGAALVGANPAF
-37 ADGPNGGSGGTPG
+37 ADNGGSGGTTG

-57 SLDIRYAFFDD
+57 NLGIRYAFFDN
-68 ATPNPQGGAASVS
+68 AVANPQGGPALVS
-81 QGWGQDSIDWF
+81 QGWGQDSVNWF
-92 TGKAGIT
+92 MGKAGIS
-99 GTPMANKLQTSC
+99 GTYMEGQFQTSC
-111 TEALNEAI
+111 GEAMNEAI

-127 KGVQA
+127 SNVQA
-132 RVVGIMYAINNGV
+132 RVVGIMYATNNG
-145 NGGGAAR
+145 NNGGAAAR
-152 GKQHFY
+152 SAQYFY
-158 DKVTEW
+158 DKAEEW
-164 SNAGYPG
+164 RTDGYPG
-171 LSNRSTELGSFISDL
+171 MYNRSAEIAGFIYNL
-186 ARTGADKGSAAA
+186 AQTGVGKASGLP
-198 NDGLVS
+198 NDGNAYGEPYVS
-204 TSCVAANSEEPQGIS
+204 TVCVAVNSEEPVGIS
-219 TPPTYDLTVTTDH
+219 TPPAPPTYDLTVTTDH
-232 ASTVTEAGSTTPVYD
+232 ASTVTEAGSTVPVYD
-247 TIHASRGDKGVDE
+247 TIHASRGGKGADE
-260 NIDAEVVLTY
+260 NVDAEVVLTY
-270 EGPEGEGSN
+270 EGPEGN

-311 TGEGKTFWFDV
+311 TGEGKSFWFDV
-322 KVAKQGNMNDAVDT
+322 KVAKQGNMNEAVDT
-336 ADREASESWTVGPK
+336 ADREASESWTVKPK

-409 IDNPD
+409 TDNPD
-414 RVQVLGPN
+414 RVQMLGPN

-433 RIPAE
+433 RSVE
-438 GDKPGKVVISGTVK
+438 GKVVISGTVK

-462 VVPTYTKATGADY
+462 MVPTYTKATGADY
-475 RIPDDSKVCYTEAGD
+475 RIPDDSKVCYTEAQD

-514 ETEARTTADPERTN
+514 EAEARTTADPERTN

-549 HIAAYLQYAL
+549 HIASYLQYGL

-565 DDWSDGLTYVTMDQ
+565 DDWSDGLTYVTMDG
-579 APKVYFQGQDVTDLF
+579 APKVYFQGNDVTDLF
-594 EITNDTAKGVTI
+594 EITNDTAKGITT

-615 KTARLTEPGEVK
+615 KTSRLTEPGEVK

-648 NKGSVTWNNEFKA
+648 NKGSVTWNNESKA

-696 NALTLQ
+696 NALTLA
-702 SAQGKGAETQIG
+702 SAKDETQIG
-714 FLVKNTGEADLV
+714 FLVKNTGESDLV
-726 NVSLTDA
+726 NVSLTDQ
-733 THEGTTGNVSDI
+733 THEGTTGNVTGI
-745 VCEIPSDQ
+745 VCEIPAEQ
-753 AGQADKTGKS
+753 AAADPANAGVT
-763 EQSGADSSN
+763 SGAT
-772 SANAALTNGATV
+772 AQTV
-784 QTIKVAAD
+784 KVAGD

-824 TGESIHN
+824 VGESIHN

-841 HAKVDAPEQ
+841 HAKVDS
-850 PAPPAPKGAVTGKV
+850 PATPARKGAVTGEV

-874 LGTLMA
+874 LGGLMA
-880 AIGLGGGATYLNKAA
+880 AIGLGGGATWFA

>member
-16 TAALVAF
+16 TAALMAF
-23 TGAALLGTGVNPAL
+23 AGAALVGANPAF
-37 ADGPNGGSGGTPG
+37 ADNGGSGGTAG

-57 SLDIRYAFFDD
+57 NLGIRYAFFDD
-68 ATPNPQGGAASVS
+68 AVANPQGGQALVS
-81 QGWGQDSIDWF
+81 QGWGQDSINWF
-92 TGKAGIT
+92 MDKAGIT
-99 GTPMANKLQTSC
+99 GTYMEGQFQTSC
-111 TEALNEAI
+111 GEALNEAI

-127 KGVQA
+127 SNVTA
-132 RVVGIMYAINNGV
+132 RVVGIMYATNNG
-145 NGGGAAR
+145 NNGGAAAR
-152 GKQHFY
+152 ASQWFY
-158 DKVTEW
+158 DKAEEW
-164 SNAGYPG
+164 RSDGYPG
-171 LSNRSTELGSFISDL
+171 MYNRSAEIVGFIYNL
-186 ARTGADKGSAAA
+186 AQTGVGKVSGLP
-198 NDGLVS
+198 NDGHAYGQPYVS
-204 TSCVAANSEEPQGIS
+204 TVCVAVNSEEPVGIS
-219 TPPTYDLTVTTDH
+219 APPPPPTYDLTVTTDH
-232 ASTVTEAGSTTPVYD
+232 ASTVTEAGSTVPVYD

-260 NIDAEVVLTY
+260 NVDAEVVLTY

-311 TGEGKTFWFDV
+311 TGEGKSFWFDV
-322 KVAKQGNMNDAVDT
+322 KVAKQGNMNEAVDT
-336 ADREASESWTVGPK
+336 ADREASESWTVKPK
-350 NPVKVLTNGETGS
+350 NPVKYLMNGENGS
-363 GLTEK
+363 QLK
-368 DVLAAN
+368 DQDVLAAQ

-384 SNGYASQLTITDTV
+384 SNGYSSEMTITDTV
-398 NTADVVIGDKE
+398 NTADVTIGGKDA
-409 IDNPD
+409 DD
-414 RVQVLGPN
+414 AGRVQVFGPD
-422 GQRVKADVTID
+422 GKRVKADIKID
-433 RIPAE
+433 RSTE
-438 GDKPGKVVISGTVK
+438 GKVIISGTVK
-452 DIVDQGNYTL
+452 DMEKQGTYTL
-462 VVPTYTKATGADY
+462 SVPTYTKATGADY
-475 RIPDDSKVCYTEAGD
+475 RIPDDSKVCYTEAQD

-549 HIAAYLQYAL
+549 HIAAYLQYGL

-565 DDWSDGLTYVTMDQ
+565 DDWSDGLTYVTMDG
-579 APKVYFQGQDVTDLF
+579 APKVYFQGNDVTDLF
-594 EITNDTAKGVTI
+594 EITNDTAKGVTT

-633 FRRDYDTDGQNKQLI
+633 FRRDYDTDGENKQLI
-648 NKGSVTWNNEFKA
+648 NKGGVTWNNESKA

-696 NALTLQ
+696 NALTLA
-702 SAQGKGAETQIG
+702 SAKDETQIG
-714 FLVKNTGEADLV
+714 FLVTNTGEADLV

-733 THEGTTGNVSDI
+733 THEGTTGNVTGI
-745 VCEIPSDQ
+745 VCEIPAEQ
-753 AGQADKTGKS
+753 AAADP
-763 EQSGADSSN
+763 
-772 SANAALTNGATV
+772 ANAGVTGGATA
-784 QTIKVAAD
+784 QTVKVAGD

-824 TGESIHN
+824 VGESIHN

-841 HAKVDAPEQ
+841 HAKVDS
-850 PAPPAPKGAVTGKV
+850 PATPAPKGAVTGEA

-874 LGTLMA
+874 LGGLMA
-880 AIGLGGGATYLNKAA
+880 AIGLGGGATWFA

>member
-1 MTSRTTKHKGRKAVA
+1 MSNERNKFQRTRKAVA
-16 TAALVAF
+16 TAALMAFAGVALV
-23 TGAALLGTGVNPAL
+23 GANPAF
-37 ADGPNGGSGGTPG
+37 ADGPNGGSGGAPG

-68 ATPNPQGGAASVS
+68 AVANPQGGAALVS

-92 TGKAGIT
+92 TNKAGIT
-99 GTPMANKLQTSC
+99 GMPMAAKLQTAC
-111 TEALNEAI
+111 TDALNEAI
-119 ARGQAAGG
+119 ARGQANGG
-127 KGVQA
+127 KNVQA
-132 RVVGIMYAINNGV
+132 RVVGIMYAINDGV

-152 GKQHFY
+152 GKHHFY
-158 DKVTEW
+158 DKVDEW

-171 LSNRSTELGSFISDL
+171 LTNRSTELGSFVDSL
-186 ARTGADKGSAAA
+186 ARSGVDKGATAA
-198 NDGLVS
+198 NDSLVS
-204 TSCVAANSEEPQGIS
+204 AACVAVNSEEPQGIS
-219 TPPTYDLTVTTDH
+219 TPPTYDLAVTTDH
-232 ASTVTEAGSTTPVYD
+232 ASTVTEAGSTVPVYD

-279 KSVTKTASIA
+279 KSVTKTVSIA

-311 TGEGKTFWFDV
+311 TGEGKSFWFDV
-322 KVAKQGNMNDAVDT
+322 KVAKQGNMNEAVDT
-336 ADREASESWTVGPK
+336 ADREASESWTVKPK
-350 NPVKVLTNGETGS
+350 NPVKYLMNGENGS
-363 GLTEK
+363 QLK
-368 DVLAAN
+368 DQDVLAAN

-398 NTADVVIGDKE
+398 NTADVFIGGKDA
-409 IDNPD
+409 DNAD
-414 RVQVLGPN
+414 RVQVLDPK

-462 VVPTYTKATGADY
+462 MVPTYTKATGADY
-475 RIPDDSKVCYTEAGD
+475 RIPDDSKVCYTEAQD
-490 HCLVGNSAET
+490 HCLVGNSAKT

-514 ETEARTTADPERTN
+514 EAEARTTADPERTN

-549 HIAAYLQYAL
+549 HIASYLQYGL

-565 DDWSDGLTYVTMDQ
+565 DDWSDGLTYVTMDG

-594 EITNDTAKGVTI
+594 EITNDTAKGVTT

-627 LVISGQ
+627 LAISGQ

-648 NKGSVTWNNEFKA
+648 NKGSVTWNNESKA

-696 NALTLQ
+696 NALTLA

-726 NVSLTDA
+726 NVSLTDQ
-733 THEGTTGNVSDI
+733 THEGTTGNVTGI
-745 VCEIPSDQ
+745 VCEIPAEQ
-753 AGQADKTGKS
+753 AAADP
-763 EQSGADSSN
+763 
-772 SANAALTNGATV
+772 ANAGVTGGATA
-784 QTIKVAAD
+784 QTVKVAGD

-811 VEEGTLHSDTATV
+811 VEEGTTHSDTATV

-831 GKKVTDSDDW
+831 GKKVSDSDDW
-841 HAKVDAPEQ
+841 HAKVDSPEQ
-850 PAPPAPKGAVTGKV
+850 PAPPAPKGAVTGEV

-880 AIGLGGGATYLNKAA
+880 AIGLGGGATWFA

>member
-16 TAALVAF
+16 TAALMAF
-23 TGAALLGTGVNPAL
+23 AGAALVGANPAF
-37 ADGPNGGSGGTPG
+37 ADNGGSGGTAG

-57 SLDIRYAFFDD
+57 NLGIRYAFFDD
-68 ATPNPQGGAASVS
+68 AVANPQGGQALVS
-81 QGWGQDSIDWF
+81 QGWGQDSINWF
-92 TGKAGIT
+92 MNQAGIS
-99 GTPMANKLQTSC
+99 GTYMEGQFQISC
-111 TEALNEAI
+111 GEALNEAI

-127 KGVQA
+127 SNVTA
-132 RVVGIMYAINNGV
+132 RVVGIMYATNNG
-145 NGGGAAR
+145 NNGGAAAR
-152 GKQHFY
+152 SAQYFY
-158 DKVTEW
+158 DKAEEW
-164 SNAGYPG
+164 RTDGYPG
-171 LSNRSTELGSFISDL
+171 MYNRSAEIAGFIYNL
-186 ARTGADKGSAAA
+186 AQTGVGKASGLP
-198 NDGLVS
+198 NDGNAYGEPYVS
-204 TSCVAANSEEPQGIS
+204 TACVAVNSEEPVGIS
-219 TPPTYDLTVTTDH
+219 APPPPPTYDLTVTTDH
-232 ASTVTEAGSTTPVYD
+232 ASTVTEAGSTVPVYD
-247 TIHASRGDKGVDE
+247 TIHASRGGKGADE
-260 NIDAEVVLTY
+260 NVDAEVVLTY
-270 EGPEGEGSN
+270 EGPEGN

-311 TGEGKTFWFDV
+311 TGEGKSFWFDV
-322 KVAKQGNMNDAVDT
+322 KVAKQGNMNEAVDT
-336 ADREASESWTVGPK
+336 ADREASESWTVKPK

-409 IDNPD
+409 TDNPD

-433 RIPAE
+433 RSVE
-438 GDKPGKVVISGTVK
+438 GKVVISGTVK

-462 VVPTYTKATGADY
+462 MVPTYTKATGADY
-475 RIPDDSKVCYTEAGD
+475 RIPDDSKVCYTEAQD

-514 ETEARTTADPERTN
+514 EAEARTTADPERTN
-528 QKGVDN
+528 QKGVDQ

-549 HIAAYLQYAL
+549 RIAAYLQYGL

-565 DDWSDGLTYVTMDQ
+565 DDWSDGLTYVTMDG
-579 APKVYFQGQDVTDLF
+579 APKVYFQGNDVTDLF
-594 EITNDTAKGVTI
+594 EITNDTAKGVTT

-633 FRRDYDTDGQNKQLI
+633 FRRDYDTDGENKQLI
-648 NKGSVTWNNEFKA
+648 NKGSVTWNNESKA

-696 NALTLQ
+696 NALTLA
-702 SAQGKGAETQIG
+702 SAKDETQIG
-714 FLVKNTGEADLV
+714 FLVTNTGEADLV

-733 THEGTTGNVSDI
+733 THEGTTGNVTGI
-745 VCEIPSDQ
+745 VCEIPAEQ
-753 AGQADKTGKS
+753 AAADP
-763 EQSGADSSN
+763 
-772 SANAALTNGATV
+772 ANAGVTGGATA
-784 QTIKVAAD
+784 QTVKVAGD

-824 TGESIHN
+824 VGESIHN
-831 GKKVTDSDDW
+831 GKKVTDADDW
-841 HAKVDAPEQ
+841 HAKVDS
-850 PAPPAPKGAVTGKV
+850 PATPAPKGAVTGEV

-874 LGTLMA
+874 LGGLMA
-880 AIGLGGGATYLNKAA
+880 AIGLGGGATWFA

>member
-57 SLDIRYAFFDD
+57 SLDIRYAFYDD
-68 ATPNPQGGAASVS
+68 AQVNPAGGPAIVT
-81 QGWGQDSIDWF
+81 QGWGQDSVNWF
-92 TGKAGIT
+92 LDRAGIT
-99 GTPMANKLQTSC
+99 GKPMANRLQQSC
-111 TEALNEAI
+111 TDALNEAI
-119 ARGQAAGG
+119 ERGKAAGA
-127 KGVQA
+127 KDLQA
-132 RVVGIMYAINNGV
+132 RVVGIMYAVHDGV
-145 NGGGAAR
+145 NGDGASRAP
-152 GKQHFY
+152 QHFY
-158 DKVTEW
+158 NKVAEW
-164 SNAGYPG
+164 RSSGDSGLYNA
-171 LSNRSTELGSFISDL
+171 STGLGSFIDGL
-186 ARTGADKGSAAA
+186 AQEGIQKTSGQPNDGSAYAEPY
-198 NDGLVS
+198 VS
-204 TSCVAANSEEPQGIS
+204 SVCVAINSEEPSGIS
-219 TPPTYDLTVTTDH
+219 TPPSYDLQITTDH

-247 TIHASRGDKGVDE
+247 TIHASRGDSKLDE
-260 NIDAEVVLTY
+260 NVDAEVILTY
-270 EGPEGEGSN
+270 EGPEGT
-279 KSVTKTASIA
+279 KSVTKTVSIV

-311 TGEGKTFWFDV
+311 TGNGEDGKTFWFDV
-322 KVAKQGNMNDAVDT
+322 KVAKQGHMNEAVDT

-398 NTADVVIGDKE
+398 NTADVVIGDK
-409 IDNPD
+409 DAD
-414 RVQVLGPN
+414 DAGRVQVLDPK

-549 HIAAYLQYAL
+549 HIAAYLQYGL

-565 DDWSDGLTYVTMDQ
+565 DDWSDGLTYVTMDG

-594 EITNDTAKGVTI
+594 EITNDTAKGVTT
-606 AKAKPEFLA
+606 ANAKPEFLA

-633 FRRDYDTDGQNKQLI
+633 LRRDYDTDGENKQLI
-648 NKGSVTWNNEFKA
+648 NKGGVTWNNEFKA

-702 SAQGKGAETQIG
+702 SVQGKGAETQIG

-726 NVSLTDA
+726 NVSLTDQ
-733 THEGTTGNVSDI
+733 TREGTTGNVTGI
-745 VCEIPSDQ
+745 VCEIPAEQ
-753 AGQADKTGKS
+753 AAADP
-763 EQSGADSSN
+763 
-772 SANAALTNGATV
+772 ANAGVTVGATA
-784 QTIKVAAD
+784 QTVKVAGD
-792 KIGTLK
+792 KIGHLL

-811 VEEGTLHSDTATV
+811 VEEGTTHSDTATV

-831 GKKVTDSDDW
+831 GKKVSDSDDW
-841 HAKVDAPEQ
+841 HAKVDAPEA
-850 PAPPAPKGAVTGKV
+850 PAPPAPKGAVTGEA
-864 AGANTGLMAA
+864 AGANTGLMGAVGA
-874 LGTLMA
+874 LMA
-880 AIGLGGGATYLNKAA
+880 AIGLGGGATWFA
-895 RRKAHVAA
+895 RRKAHVAM

>member
-16 TAALVAF
+16 TAALIAF
-23 TGAALLGTGVNPAL
+23 AGAALVGANPAF
-37 ADGPNGGSGGTPG
+37 ADNGGSGGTTG

-57 SLDIRYAFFDD
+57 NLGIRYAFFDD
-68 ATPNPQGGAASVS
+68 AVANPQGGQALVS
-81 QGWGQDSIDWF
+81 QGWGQDSINWF
-92 TGKAGIT
+92 MDKAGIS
-99 GTPMANKLQTSC
+99 GTYMANQFQTSC
-111 TEALNEAI
+111 GEALNEAI
-119 ARGQAAGG
+119 SRGQAAGG
-127 KGVQA
+127 SNVTA
-132 RVVGIMYAINNGV
+132 RVVGIMYATNNG
-145 NGGGAAR
+145 NNGGAAAR
-152 GKQHFY
+152 SAQYFY
-158 DKVTEW
+158 DKAEEW
-164 SNAGYPG
+164 RTDGYPG
-171 LSNRSTELGSFISDL
+171 MYNRSAEIAGFIYNL
-186 ARTGADKGSAAA
+186 AQTGAGKASGLP
-198 NDGLVS
+198 NDGNAYGEPYVS
-204 TSCVAANSEEPQGIS
+204 TVCVAVNSEEPVGIS
-219 TPPTYDLTVTTDH
+219 APPPPPTYDLTVTTDH
-232 ASTVTEAGSTTPVYD
+232 ASTVTEAGSTVPVYD
-247 TIHASRGDKGVDE
+247 TIHASRGDKGADE
-260 NIDAEVVLTY
+260 NVDAEVVLTY
-270 EGPEGEGSN
+270 EGPEGN
-279 KSVTKTASIA
+279 KSVTKQVQIA

-311 TGEGKTFWFDV
+311 TGEGKSFWFDV
-322 KVAKQGNMNDAVDT
+322 KVAKQGNMNEAVDT
-336 ADREASESWTVGPK
+336 ADREPSESWTVTPK

-398 NTADVVIGDKE
+398 NTADVTIGGKE
-409 IDNPD
+409 ADD
-414 RVQVLGPN
+414 AGRVQVLGPN

-433 RIPAE
+433 RSVE
-438 GDKPGKVVISGTVK
+438 GKVVISGTVK

-462 VVPTYTKATGADY
+462 MVPTYTKATGADY
-475 RIPDDSKVCYTEAGD
+475 RIPDDSKVCYTEAQD
-490 HCLVGNSAET
+490 HCLAGNSAET

-514 ETEARTTADPERTN
+514 EAQARTTADPERTN
-528 QKGVDN
+528 QKGVDQ
-534 KTFLPGDKVSAVVND
+534 KSFLPGDKVSAVVND
-549 HIAAYLQYAL
+549 RIAAYLQYAL

-565 DDWSDGLTYVTMDQ
+565 DDWSDGLAYVTMDG
-579 APKVYFQGQDVTDLF
+579 APKVYFQGNDVTDLF
-594 EITNDTAKGVTI
+594 EITNDTAKGITT

-615 KTARLTEPGEVK
+615 KTARMTEPGEVK

-633 FRRDYDTDGQNKQLI
+633 FRRDYDTDGENKQLI
-648 NKGSVTWNNEFKA
+648 NKGSVTWNNESKA

-702 SAQGKGAETQIG
+702 SAKDETQIG

-726 NVSLTDA
+726 NVSLTDQ
-733 THEGTTGNVSDI
+733 THEGTTGNVTGI
-745 VCEIPSDQ
+745 VCEIPAEQ
-753 AGQADKTGKS
+753 AAADP
-763 EQSGADSSN
+763 
-772 SANAALTNGATV
+772 ANAGVTGGATA
-784 QTIKVAAD
+784 QTVKVAGD

-824 TGESIHN
+824 VGESIHN
-831 GKKVTDSDDW
+831 GKKVSDSDDW

-850 PAPPAPKGAVTGKV
+850 PAPKGAVTGEV

-880 AIGLGGGATYLNKAA
+880 AIGLGGGATWFA
-895 RRKAHVAA
+895 RRKAQVAA

>member
-1 MTSRTTKHKGRKAVA
+1 MNSRTTKHKGRKAVA

-23 TGAALLGTGVNPAL
+23 TGAALLGANPAF

-68 ATPNPQGGAASVS
+68 AVANPQGGAALVS

-99 GTPMANKLQTSC
+99 GMPMAGKLQTAC
-111 TEALNEAI
+111 TDALNEAI
-119 ARGQAAGG
+119 ARGQANGG
-127 KGVQA
+127 KDVQA
-132 RVVGIMYAINNGV
+132 RVVGIMYAINDGV

-152 GKQHFY
+152 GKQHF
-158 DKVTEW
+158 DQKVDEW
-164 SNAGYPG
+164 RNAGYPG
-171 LSNRSTELGSFISDL
+171 LTNRSTELGGFVDGL
-186 ARTGADKGSAAA
+186 ARDGVNKGAAAARDSLVSAA
-198 NDGLVS
+198 
-204 TSCVAANSEEPQGIS
+204 CVAVNSEEPQGIS
-219 TPPTYDLTVTTDH
+219 TPPVYDLTITTDH
-232 ASTVTEAGSTTPVYD
+232 ASTVTEAGSTAPVYD
-247 TIHASRGDKGVDE
+247 TIHASRGGKGIDE
-260 NIDAEVVLTY
+260 NVDAEVILTY
-270 EGPEGEGSN
+270 EGPEGT

-289 NNGDTKSPEF
+289 NNGDTTSPEF

-311 TGEGKTFWFDV
+311 TGNGKDGKSFWFDV
-322 KVAKQGNMNDAVDT
+322 HVAKQGNMNAAVDT
-336 ADREASESWTVGPK
+336 ADREPSESWTVTPK

-398 NTADVVIGDKE
+398 NTADVVIGSKDA
-409 IDNPD
+409 DD
-414 RVQVLGPN
+414 ASTVQVLGPN
-422 GQRVKADVTID
+422 GQRVKADVTIE
-433 RIPAE
+433 RVQAE

-475 RIPDDSKVCYTEAGD
+475 RIPDDSKVCYTEAQD

-514 ETEARTTADPERTN
+514 EAEARTTADPERTN

-565 DDWSDGLTYVTMDQ
+565 DDWSDGLTYVTMDGT
-579 APKVYFQGQDVTDLF
+579 PKVYFQGQDVTDLF
-594 EITNDTAKGVTI
+594 EITNDTEKGVTT

-615 KTARLTEPGEVK
+615 KTARLSEPGEVK

-633 FRRDYDTDGQNKQLI
+633 FRRDYDTDGENKQLI
-648 NKGSVTWNNEFKA
+648 NKGSVTWNNEQKA

-696 NALTLQ
+696 NALTLA
-702 SAQGKGAETQIG
+702 SAKDETQIG

-733 THEGTTGNVSDI
+733 THEGTTGNVTGI
-745 VCEIPSDQ
+745 VCEIPAEQ
-753 AGQADKTGKS
+753 AGADP
-763 EQSGADSSN
+763 
-772 SANAALTNGATV
+772 ANAGVTGGATA
-784 QTIKVAAD
+784 QTVKVAGD

-824 TGESIHN
+824 VGESIHN

-841 HAKVDAPEQ
+841 HAKVDAPE
-850 PAPPAPKGAVTGKV
+850 APAPKGAVTGEV

-880 AIGLGGGATYLNKAA
+880 AIGLGGGATWFA
-895 RRKAHVAA
+895 RRKAHVAT

>member
-16 TAALVAF
+16 TAALMAFAGVALV
-23 TGAALLGTGVNPAL
+23 GANPAF
-37 ADGPNGGSGGTPG
+37 ADNGGSGGTAG

-57 SLDIRYAFFDD
+57 NLDIRYAFFDD
-68 ATPNPQGGAASVS
+68 AVANPQGGQALVS
-81 QGWGQDSIDWF
+81 QGWGQDSINWF
-92 TGKAGIT
+92 MDKAGIT
-99 GTPMANKLQTSC
+99 GTHMANQFQTSC
-111 TEALNEAI
+111 GEALNEAI
-119 ARGQAAGG
+119 ARGQAAGDSN
-127 KGVQA
+127 VTA
-132 RVVGIMYAINNGV
+132 RVVGIMYATNNGD
-145 NGGGAAR
+145 N
-152 GKQHFY
+152 
-158 DKVTEW
+158 
-164 SNAGYPG
+164 
-171 LSNRSTELGSFISDL
+171 
-186 ARTGADKGSAAA
+186 GSAAA
-198 NDGLVS
+198 RASQWFYDKAEEWRTDGYPGMYNRSAEIAGFIYNLAQTGVGKVSGLPNDGHAYGQPYVS
-204 TSCVAANSEEPQGIS
+204 TVCVAVNSEEPVGIS
-219 TPPTYDLTVTTDH
+219 APPPPPTYDLTVTTDH
-232 ASTVTEAGSTTPVYD
+232 ASTVTEAGSTVPVYD

-260 NIDAEVVLTY
+260 NVDAEVVLTY

-279 KSVTKTASIA
+279 KSVTKTVSIA

-322 KVAKQGNMNDAVDT
+322 KVAKQGNMNEAVDT
-336 ADREASESWTVGPK
+336 ADREASESWTVKPK
-350 NPVKVLTNGETGS
+350 NPVKYLMNGENGS
-363 GLTEK
+363 QLK
-368 DVLAAN
+368 DQDVLAAN

-384 SNGYASQLTITDTV
+384 SNGYSSEMTITDTV
-398 NTADVVIGDKE
+398 NTADVTIGGKDA
-409 IDNPD
+409 DD
-414 RVQVLGPN
+414 AGRVQVFGPD
-422 GQRVKADVTID
+422 GKRVKADIKID
-433 RIPAE
+433 RSTE
-438 GDKPGKVVISGTVK
+438 GKVIISGTVK
-452 DIVDQGNYTL
+452 DMEKQGTYTL
-462 VVPTYTKATGADY
+462 SVPTYTKATGADY
-475 RIPDDSKVCYTEAGD
+475 RIPDDSKVCYTEAQD

-514 ETEARTTADPERTN
+514 EAEARTTADPERTN

-549 HIAAYLQYAL
+549 HIAKYLQYGL

-565 DDWSDGLTYVTMDQ
+565 DDWSDGLTYVTMDG
-579 APKVYFQGQDVTDLF
+579 APKVYFQGNDVTDLF
-594 EITNDTAKGVTI
+594 EITNDTAKGVTT

-648 NKGSVTWNNEFKA
+648 NKGGVTWNNEFKA

-696 NALTLQ
+696 NALTLA
-702 SAQGKGAETQIG
+702 SAKDETQIG
-714 FLVKNTGEADLV
+714 FLVTNTGEADLV

-733 THEGTTGNVSDI
+733 THEGTTGNVTGI
-745 VCEIPSDQ
+745 VCEIPAEQ
-753 AGQADKTGKS
+753 AAADP
-763 EQSGADSSN
+763 
-772 SANAALTNGATV
+772 ANAGVTGGATA
-784 QTIKVAAD
+784 QTVKVAGD

-824 TGESIHN
+824 VGESIHN

-841 HAKVDAPEQ
+841 HAKVDAPE
-850 PAPPAPKGAVTGKV
+850 APAPKGAVTGEV

-874 LGTLMA
+874 LGGLMA
-880 AIGLGGGATYLNKAA
+880 AIGLGGGATWFA

>member
-16 TAALVAF
+16 TAALMAF
-23 TGAALLGTGVNPAL
+23 AGAALVGANPAF
-37 ADGPNGGSGGTPG
+37 ADNGGSGGTTG

-57 SLDIRYAFFDD
+57 NLGIRYAFFDD
-68 ATPNPQGGAASVS
+68 AVANPQGGQALVS
-81 QGWGQDSIDWF
+81 QGWGQDSINWF
-92 TGKAGIT
+92 MDKAGIS
-99 GTPMANKLQTSC
+99 GTYMANQFQTSC
-111 TEALNEAI
+111 GEALNEAI
-119 ARGQAAGG
+119 SRGQAAGG
-127 KGVQA
+127 SNVTA
-132 RVVGIMYAINNGV
+132 RVVGIMYATNNG
-145 NGGGAAR
+145 NNGGAAAR
-152 GKQHFY
+152 SAQYFY
-158 DKVTEW
+158 DKAEEW
-164 SNAGYPG
+164 RTDGYPG
-171 LSNRSTELGSFISDL
+171 MYNRSAEIAGFIYNL
-186 ARTGADKGSAAA
+186 AQTGVGKASGLP
-198 NDGLVS
+198 NDGNAYGEPYVS
-204 TSCVAANSEEPQGIS
+204 TACVAVNSEEPVGIS
-219 TPPTYDLTVTTDH
+219 APPPPPTYDLTVTTDH
-232 ASTVTEAGSTTPVYD
+232 ASTVTEAGSTVPVYD
-247 TIHASRGDKGVDE
+247 TIHASRGDKGADE
-260 NIDAEVVLTY
+260 NVDAEVVLTY

-279 KSVTKTASIA
+279 KSVTKTVSIA

-311 TGEGKTFWFDV
+311 TGEGKSFWFDV
-322 KVAKQGNMNDAVDT
+322 KVAKQGNMNEAVDT
-336 ADREASESWTVGPK
+336 ADREPSESWTVKPK

-368 DVLAAN
+368 DVLANN

-398 NTADVVIGDKE
+398 NTADVTIGGKDA
-409 IDNPD
+409 DD
-414 RVQVLGPN
+414 AGRVQVLGPD
-422 GQRVKADVTID
+422 GQRIKADVTID

-452 DIVDQGNYTL
+452 DIEKQGNYTL
-462 VVPTYTKATGADY
+462 MVPTYTKATGADY
-475 RIPDDSKVCYTEAGD
+475 RIPDDSKVCYTEAQD

-514 ETEARTTADPERTN
+514 EAEARTTADPERTN
-528 QKGVDN
+528 QKGVDQ
-534 KTFLPGDKVSAVVND
+534 KSFLPGDKVSAVVND
-549 HIAAYLQYAL
+549 HIAAYLQYGL

-565 DDWSDGLTYVTMDQ
+565 DDWSDGLTYVTMDG

-594 EITNDTAKGVTI
+594 EITNDTAKGVTT

-648 NKGSVTWNNEFKA
+648 NKGSVTWNNESKA

-682 LSEGLEAGDRDEAD
+682 LDEGLEAGDRDEAD
-696 NALTLQ
+696 NALTLA
-702 SAQGKGAETQIG
+702 SAKDETQIG

-733 THEGTTGNVSDI
+733 THEGTTGNVTGI
-745 VCEIPSDQ
+745 VCEIPAEQ
-753 AGQADKTGKS
+753 AAADP
-763 EQSGADSSN
+763 
-772 SANAALTNGATV
+772 ANAGVTGGATA
-784 QTIKVAAD
+784 QTVKVAGD

-824 TGESIHN
+824 VGESIHN
-831 GKKVTDSDDW
+831 GKKVSDSDDW

-850 PAPPAPKGAVTGKV
+850 PAPKGAVTGEV

-874 LGTLMA
+874 LGGLMA
-880 AIGLGGGATYLNKAA
+880 AIGLGGGATWFA

>member
-37 ADGPNGGSGGTPG
+37 ADDPNGGSGGTPG

-57 SLDIRYAFFDD
+57 SLDISYAFFDD
-68 ATPNPQGGAASVS
+68 AVPNPQGGAASVS

-99 GTPMANKLQTSC
+99 GTTMANKLQASC

-127 KGVQA
+127 KDVQA

-198 NDGLVS
+198 DDGLVS
-204 TSCVAANSEEPQGIS
+204 TSCVAVNSEEPQGIS
-219 TPPTYDLTVTTDH
+219 TPPAYDLTVTTDH
-232 ASTVTEAGSTTPVYD
+232 ALTVTEAGSTTPVYD
-247 TIHASRGDKGVDE
+247 TIHASRGDSTLDE
-260 NIDAEVVLTY
+260 NVDAEVVLTY

-279 KSVTKTASIA
+279 KSVTKTVSIA

-311 TGEGKTFWFDV
+311 TGEGKSFWFDV
-322 KVAKQGNMNDAVDT
+322 KVAKQGNMNEAVDT
-336 ADREASESWTVGPK
+336 ADREASESWTVKPK

-398 NTADVVIGDKE
+398 NTSDVVIGDKE
-409 IDNPD
+409 TDNPD
-414 RVQVLGPN
+414 RVQVFGPN

-433 RIPAE
+433 RSVE
-438 GDKPGKVVISGTVK
+438 GKVVISGTVK

-462 VVPTYTKATGADY
+462 MVPTYTKATGADY
-475 RIPDDSKVCYTEAGD
+475 RIPDDSKVCYTEAQD

-514 ETEARTTADPERTN
+514 EAEARTTADPERTN
-528 QKGVDN
+528 QKGVDQ

-549 HIAAYLQYAL
+549 HIAAYLQYGL

-565 DDWSDGLTYVTMDQ
+565 DDWSDGLTYVTMDG
-579 APKVYFQGQDVTDLF
+579 APKVYFQGNDVTDLF
-594 EITNDTAKGVTI
+594 EITNDTAKGVTT

-648 NKGSVTWNNEFKA
+648 NKGSVTWNNESKA

-696 NALTLQ
+696 NALTLK
-702 SAQGKGAETQIG
+702 SAKDETQIG
-714 FLVKNTGEADLV
+714 FLVTNTGEADLV

-733 THEGTTGNVSDI
+733 THEGTTGNVTGI
-745 VCEIPSDQ
+745 VCEIPAEQ
-753 AGQADKTGKS
+753 AAADP
-763 EQSGADSSN
+763 
-772 SANAALTNGATV
+772 ANAGVTGGATA
-784 QTIKVAAD
+784 QTVKVAGD

-824 TGESIHN
+824 VGESIHN

-841 HAKVDAPEQ
+841 HAKVDS
-850 PAPPAPKGAVTGKV
+850 PATPAPKGAVTGEA

-874 LGTLMA
+874 LGGLMA
-880 AIGLGGGATYLNKAA
+880 AIGLGGGATWFA

>member
-16 TAALVAF
+16 TAALMAF
-23 TGAALLGTGVNPAL
+23 AGATLVGANPAF
-37 ADGPNGGSGGTPG
+37 ADGPNGGSGGTTG

-57 SLDIRYAFFDD
+57 NLGIRYAFFDD
-68 ATPNPQGGAASVS
+68 AVANPQGGQALVS
-81 QGWGQDSIDWF
+81 QGWGQDSINWF
-92 TGKAGIT
+92 MDKAGIT
-99 GTPMANKLQTSC
+99 GTHMANQFQTSC
-111 TEALNEAI
+111 GEALNEAI

-127 KGVQA
+127 SNVTA
-132 RVVGIMYAINNGV
+132 RVAGIMYATNNG
-145 NGGGAAR
+145 NNGGAAAR
-152 GKQHFY
+152 SAQYFY
-158 DKVTEW
+158 DKAEEW
-164 SNAGYPG
+164 RSDGYPG
-171 LSNRSTELGSFISDL
+171 MYNRSAEIAGFIYNL
-186 ARTGADKGSAAA
+186 AQTGVGKASGLP
-198 NDGLVS
+198 NDGNAYGEPYVS
-204 TSCVAANSEEPQGIS
+204 TACVAVNSEEPVGIS
-219 TPPTYDLTVTTDH
+219 APPPPPTYDLTVTTDH
-232 ASTVTEAGSTTPVYD
+232 ASTVTEAGSTVPVYD
-247 TIHASRGDKGVDE
+247 TIHASRGGKGTDE
-260 NIDAEVVLTY
+260 NVDAEVVLTY
-270 EGPEGEGSN
+270 EGPEGN

-322 KVAKQGNMNDAVDT
+322 KVAKQGNMNEAVDT
-336 ADREASESWTVGPK
+336 ADREASESWTVKPK
-350 NPVKVLTNGETGS
+350 NPVKYLMNGENGS
-363 GLTEK
+363 QLK
-368 DVLAAN
+368 DQDVLAAQ

-409 IDNPD
+409 TDNPD

-462 VVPTYTKATGADY
+462 MVPTYTKATGADY
-475 RIPDDSKVCYTEAGD
+475 RIPDDSKVCYTEAQD
-490 HCLVGNSAET
+490 HCLTGNSAET

-514 ETEARTTADPERTN
+514 EAEARTTADPERTN
-528 QKGVDN
+528 QKGVDQ

-549 HIAAYLQYAL
+549 HIAAYLQYGL

-565 DDWSDGLTYVTMDQ
+565 DDWSDGLTYVTMDG

-594 EITNDTAKGVTI
+594 EITNDTAKGVTT

-648 NKGSVTWNNEFKA
+648 NKGSVTWNNESKA

-696 NALTLQ
+696 NALTLK
-702 SAQGKGAETQIG
+702 SAKDETQIG
-714 FLVKNTGEADLV
+714 FLVTNTGEADLV

-733 THEGTTGNVSDI
+733 THEGTTGNVTGI
-745 VCEIPSDQ
+745 VCEIPAEQ
-753 AGQADKTGKS
+753 AAADP
-763 EQSGADSSN
+763 
-772 SANAALTNGATV
+772 ANAGVTGGATA
-784 QTIKVAAD
+784 QTVKVAGD

-824 TGESIHN
+824 VGESIHN

-841 HAKVDAPEQ
+841 HAKVDSPVT
-850 PAPPAPKGAVTGKV
+850 PAPKGAVTGEV

-874 LGTLMA
+874 LGGLMA
-880 AIGLGGGATYLNKAA
+880 AIGLGGGATWFA
-895 RRKAHVAA
+895 RRKAHVAV

>member
-1 MTSRTTKHKGRKAVA
+1 MTSHNNQTRAGTRAGRKAV
-16 TAALVAF
+16 TTFALAAF
-23 TGAALLGTGVNPAL
+23 TGAALLGANPAF

-68 ATPNPQGGAASVS
+68 AVPNPQGGAALVS

-119 ARGQAAGG
+119 TRGQAAGG
-127 KGVQA
+127 KDVQA

-145 NGGGAAR
+145 NGGGASR

-186 ARTGADKGSAAA
+186 ARTGADKGSDAA

-204 TSCVAANSEEPQGIS
+204 TSCVAVNSEEPQGIS

-232 ASTVTEAGSTTPVYD
+232 ASTVTEAGSTVPVYD

-260 NIDAEVVLTY
+260 NVDAEVILTY
-270 EGPEGEGSN
+270 EGPEGS
-279 KSVTKTASIA
+279 KSVTKIASIA

-311 TGEGKTFWFDV
+311 TGNSKDSKDGKTFWFDV
-322 KVAKQGNMNDAVDT
+322 RVAKQGHMNEAVDT
-336 ADREASESWTVGPK
+336 ADREASESWTVAPK

-398 NTADVVIGDKE
+398 NTADVFIGGKGAD
-409 IDNPD
+409 DAD
-414 RVQVLGPN
+414 RVQVLDPK
-422 GQRVKADVTID
+422 GQRIKADVTID
-433 RIPAE
+433 RKTE
-438 GDKPGKVVISGTVK
+438 GKVVISGTVK

-462 VVPTYTKATGADY
+462 VVPTYTKATGTDY
-475 RIPDDSKVCYTEAGD
+475 RIPDDSKVCYTESQD

-565 DDWSDGLTYVTMDQ
+565 DDWSDGLTYVTMDG
-579 APKVYFQGQDVTDLF
+579 APKVYFQGNDVTDLF
-594 EITNDTAKGVTI
+594 EIANDTEKGVTT

-633 FRRDYDTDGQNKQLI
+633 LRRDYDTDGENKQLI

-668 TVTPKPAIDVEKFT
+668 TVTPKPTIDVEKFT

-696 NALTLQ
+696 NALTLKF
-702 SAQGKGAETQIG
+702 AQGKGAETQIG

-733 THEGTTGNVSDI
+733 THEGTTGNVTGI
-745 VCEIPSDQ
+745 VCEIPAEQ
-753 AGQADKTGKS
+753 AVADP
-763 EQSGADSSN
+763 
-772 SANAALTNGATV
+772 ANAGVTGGATA
-784 QTIKVAAD
+784 QTVKVAGD

-824 TGESIHN
+824 VGESIHN
-831 GKKVTDSDDW
+831 GKKVSDSDDW
-841 HAKVDAPEQ
+841 HAKVDAPET
-850 PAPPAPKGAVTGKV
+850 PAPKGAVTGEA

-874 LGTLMA
+874 LGALMA
-880 AIGLGGGATYLNKAA
+880 AIGLGGGATWFA

>member
-16 TAALVAF
+16 TAALMAF
-23 TGAALLGTGVNPAL
+23 AGAALVGANPAF
-37 ADGPNGGSGGTPG
+37 ADNGGSGGAPG

-57 SLDIRYAFFDD
+57 TLGIRYAFFDD
-68 ATPNPQGGAASVS
+68 AVANPQGGPALVS

-92 TGKAGIT
+92 TNKAGIT
-99 GTPMANKLQTSC
+99 GMPMAAKLQTAC
-111 TEALNEAI
+111 TDALNEAI
-119 ARGQAAGG
+119 TRGQENGG
-127 KGVQA
+127 KDVQA

-158 DKVTEW
+158 DKVDEW

-186 ARTGADKGSAAA
+186 ARTGADKGSDAAD
-198 NDGLVS
+198 DGLVS
-204 TSCVAANSEEPQGIS
+204 AACVAVNSEEPQGIS

-232 ASTVTEAGSTTPVYD
+232 TSTVTEAGSTDPVYD
-247 TIHASRGDKGVDE
+247 TIHASRVDNKGSDE
-260 NIDAEVVLTY
+260 NLNADVILNY
-270 EGPEGEGSN
+270 EGPEGN
-279 KSVTKTASIA
+279 KSVTKQAQIA
-289 NNGDTKSPEF
+289 NHGDTESPEF

-305 WTSWPA
+305 WSSWPA
-311 TGEGKTFWFDV
+311 TGEGKSFWFDV
-322 KVAKQGNMNDAVDT
+322 KVAKQGNMNEAVDT
-336 ADREASESWTVGPK
+336 ADREASESWTVKPK

-363 GLTEK
+363 GLTNK
-368 DVLAAN
+368 DVLAAQ

-384 SNGYASQLTITDTV
+384 SNGYSSEMTITDTV
-398 NTADVVIGDKE
+398 NTADVTIGGKDA
-409 IDNPD
+409 DD
-414 RVQVLGPN
+414 AGRVQVFGPD
-422 GQRVKADVTID
+422 GKRVKADIKID
-433 RIPAE
+433 RSTE
-438 GDKPGKVVISGTVK
+438 GKVVISGTVK

-462 VVPTYTKATGADY
+462 MVPTYTKATGADY
-475 RIPDDSKVCYTEAGD
+475 RIPDDSKVCYTEAQD
-490 HCLVGNSAET
+490 HCLTGNSAET

-514 ETEARTTADPERTN
+514 EAQARTTADPERTN

-549 HIAAYLQYAL
+549 RIATYLQYGL

-565 DDWSDGLTYVTMDQ
+565 DDWSDGLAYVTMDG

-594 EITNDTAKGVTI
+594 EITNDTAKGVTT

-633 FRRDYDTDGQNKQLI
+633 FRRDYDTDGENKQLI
-648 NKGSVTWNNEFKA
+648 NKGSVTWNNEMKA

-696 NALTLQ
+696 NALTLK

-733 THEGTTGNVSDI
+733 THEGTTGNVTGI
-745 VCEIPSDQ
+745 VCEIPAEQ
-753 AGQADKTGKS
+753 AAADP
-763 EQSGADSSN
+763 
-772 SANAALTNGATV
+772 ANAGVTGGATA
-784 QTIKVAAD
+784 QTVKVAGD

-824 TGESIHN
+824 VGEFIHN

-841 HAKVDAPEQ
+841 HAKVDAPE
-850 PAPPAPKGAVTGKV
+850 APAPKGAVTGEA

-874 LGTLMA
+874 LGGLMA
-880 AIGLGGGATYLNKAA
+880 AIGLGGGATWFA

>member
-1 MTSRTTKHKGRKAVA
+1 MSNERNKFQRTRKAVA
-16 TAALVAF
+16 TTALMTFAGAALV
-23 TGAALLGTGVNPAL
+23 GANPAF

-68 ATPNPQGGAASVS
+68 AVPNPQGGAASVS

-127 KGVQA
+127 KDVQA
-132 RVVGIMYAINNGV
+132 RVVGIMYAINNGA

-171 LSNRSTELGSFISDL
+171 LSNRSTELGSLISDL
-186 ARTGADKGSAAA
+186 ARTGADEGSAAA
-198 NDGLVS
+198 ADGLVS
-204 TSCVAANSEEPQGIS
+204 TSCVAVNSEEPQGIS

-232 ASTVTEAGSTTPVYD
+232 ASTVTEAGSTVPVYD

-270 EGPEGEGSN
+270 EGPEGN

-311 TGEGKTFWFDV
+311 TGEGKSFWFDV

-409 IDNPD
+409 TDNPD

-462 VVPTYTKATGADY
+462 MVPTYTKATGADY
-475 RIPDDSKVCYTEAGD
+475 RIPDDSKVCYTESQD
-490 HCLVGNSAET
+490 HCLTGNSAET

-514 ETEARTTADPERTN
+514 EAEARTSADPERTN

-565 DDWSDGLTYVTMDQ
+565 DDWSDGLTYVTMDG

-594 EITNDTAKGVTI
+594 EITNDTAKGVTT

-633 FRRDYDTDGQNKQLI
+633 LRRDYDTDGENKQLI
-648 NKGSVTWNNEFKA
+648 NKGSVTWNNESKA

-702 SAQGKGAETQIG
+702 SVQGKGADTQIG

-726 NVSLTDA
+726 NVSLTDQ
-733 THEGTTGNVSDI
+733 THEGTTGNVTGI
-745 VCEIPSDQ
+745 VCEIPAEQ
-753 AGQADKTGKS
+753 AAADP
-763 EQSGADSSN
+763 
-772 SANAALTNGATV
+772 ANAGVTGGATA
-784 QTIKVAAD
+784 QTVKVAGD

-811 VEEGTLHSDTATV
+811 VEEGTTHSDTATV
-824 TGESIHN
+824 VGESIHN

-850 PAPPAPKGAVTGKV
+850 PAPPVQRGAVTGKV

-880 AIGLGGGATYLNKAA
+880 AIGLGGGATWFA
-895 RRKAHVAA
+895 RRKTHVAA

>member
-16 TAALVAF
+16 TAALMAF
-23 TGAALLGTGVNPAL
+23 AGAALVGANPAF
-37 ADGPNGGSGGTPG
+37 ADNGGSGGTTG

-57 SLDIRYAFFDD
+57 NLGIRYAFFDD
-68 ATPNPQGGAASVS
+68 AVANPQGGQALVS
-81 QGWGQDSIDWF
+81 QGWGQDSINWF
-92 TGKAGIT
+92 MNQAGIS
-99 GTPMANKLQTSC
+99 GTYMEGQFQTSC
-111 TEALNEAI
+111 GEALNEAI

-127 KGVQA
+127 SNVTA
-132 RVVGIMYAINNGV
+132 RVVGIMYATNNG
-145 NGGGAAR
+145 NNGGAAAR
-152 GKQHFY
+152 ASQWFY
-158 DKVTEW
+158 DKAEEW
-164 SNAGYPG
+164 RTDGYPG
-171 LSNRSTELGSFISDL
+171 MYNRSAEIAGFIYNL
-186 ARTGADKGSAAA
+186 AQTGVGKASGLP
-198 NDGLVS
+198 NDGNAYGEPYVS
-204 TSCVAANSEEPQGIS
+204 TACVAVNSEEPVGIS
-219 TPPTYDLTVTTDH
+219 APPPPPTYDLTVTTDH
-232 ASTVTEAGSTTPVYD
+232 ASTVTEAGSTVPVYD
-247 TIHASRGDKGVDE
+247 TIHASRGGKGVDE
-260 NIDAEVVLTY
+260 NVDAEVVLTY
-270 EGPEGEGSN
+270 EGPEGN

-311 TGEGKTFWFDV
+311 TGEGKSFWFDV
-322 KVAKQGNMNDAVDT
+322 KVAKQGNMNEAVDT
-336 ADREASESWTVGPK
+336 ADREASESWTVKPK

-409 IDNPD
+409 TDNPD

-433 RIPAE
+433 RSVE
-438 GDKPGKVVISGTVK
+438 GKVVISGTVK

-462 VVPTYTKATGADY
+462 MVPTYTKATGADY
-475 RIPDDSKVCYTEAGD
+475 RIPDDSKVCYTEAQD
-490 HCLVGNSAET
+490 HCLIGNSAET

-514 ETEARTTADPERTN
+514 EAQARTTADPERTN

-549 HIAAYLQYAL
+549 HIAAYLQYGL
-559 EEYSIT
+559 EEYSII
-565 DDWSDGLTYVTMDQ
+565 DDWSDGLTYVTMDG

-594 EITNDTAKGVTI
+594 EITNDTAKGVTT

-633 FRRDYDTDGQNKQLI
+633 FRRDYDTDGENKQLI
-648 NKGSVTWNNEFKA
+648 NKGSVTWNNESKA

-696 NALTLQ
+696 NALTLA
-702 SAQGKGAETQIG
+702 SAKDETQIG
-714 FLVKNTGEADLV
+714 FLVTNTGEADLV

-733 THEGTTGNVSDI
+733 THEGTTGNVTGI
-745 VCEIPSDQ
+745 VCEIPAEQ
-753 AGQADKTGKS
+753 AAADP
-763 EQSGADSSN
+763 
-772 SANAALTNGATV
+772 ANAGVTGGATA
-784 QTIKVAAD
+784 QTVKVAGD

-824 TGESIHN
+824 VGESIHN

-841 HAKVDAPEQ
+841 HAKVDAPE
-850 PAPPAPKGAVTGKV
+850 APAPKGAVTGEV

-880 AIGLGGGATYLNKAA
+880 AIGLGGGATWFA

>member
-16 TAALVAF
+16 TAALMAF
-23 TGAALLGTGVNPAL
+23 AGAALVGANPAF
-37 ADGPNGGSGGTPG
+37 ADNGGSGGTTG

-57 SLDIRYAFFDD
+57 NLGIRYAFFDD
-68 ATPNPQGGAASVS
+68 AVANPQGGQALVS
-81 QGWGQDSIDWF
+81 QGWGQDSINWF
-92 TGKAGIT
+92 MDKAGIT
-99 GTPMANKLQTSC
+99 GTHMANQFQTSC
-111 TEALNEAI
+111 GEALNEAI

-127 KGVQA
+127 SNVTA
-132 RVVGIMYAINNGV
+132 RVVGIMYATNNG
-145 NGGGAAR
+145 NNGGAAAR
-152 GKQHFY
+152 SAQYFY
-158 DKVTEW
+158 DKAEEW
-164 SNAGYPG
+164 RSDGYPG
-171 LSNRSTELGSFISDL
+171 MYNRSAEIAGFIYNL
-186 ARTGADKGSAAA
+186 AQTGVGKASGLP
-198 NDGLVS
+198 NDGNAYGEPYVS
-204 TSCVAANSEEPQGIS
+204 TACVAVNSEEPVGIS
-219 TPPTYDLTVTTDH
+219 APPPPPTYDLTVTTDH
-232 ASTVTEAGSTTPVYD
+232 ASTVTEAGSTVPVYD
-247 TIHASRGDKGVDE
+247 TIHASRGGKGVDE
-260 NIDAEVVLTY
+260 NVDAEVVLTY
-270 EGPEGEGSN
+270 EGPEGN

-311 TGEGKTFWFDV
+311 TGEGKSFWFDV
-322 KVAKQGNMNDAVDT
+322 KVAKQGNMNEAVDT
-336 ADREASESWTVGPK
+336 ADREASESWTVKPK

-409 IDNPD
+409 TDNPD

-433 RIPAE
+433 RSIE
-438 GDKPGKVVISGTVK
+438 GKVVISGTVK

-462 VVPTYTKATGADY
+462 MVPTYTKATGADY
-475 RIPDDSKVCYTEAGD
+475 RIPDDSKVCYTEAHD
-490 HCLVGNSAET
+490 HCLAGNSAET

-514 ETEARTTADPERTN
+514 EAEARTTADPERTN

-549 HIAAYLQYAL
+549 HIAAYLQYGL

-565 DDWSDGLTYVTMDQ
+565 DDWSDGLTYVTMDG

-594 EITNDTAKGVTI
+594 EITNDVEKGVTT

-633 FRRDYDTDGQNKQLI
+633 FRRDYDTDGENKQLI
-648 NKGSVTWNNEFKA
+648 NKGSVTWNNEMKA

-696 NALTLQ
+696 NALTLA
-702 SAQGKGAETQIG
+702 SAKDETQIG
-714 FLVKNTGEADLV
+714 FLVKNTGESDLV
-726 NVSLTDA
+726 NVSLTDQ
-733 THEGTTGNVSDI
+733 THEGTTGNVTGI
-745 VCEIPSDQ
+745 VCEIPAEQ
-753 AGQADKTGKS
+753 AAADP
-763 EQSGADSSN
+763 
-772 SANAALTNGATV
+772 ANAGVTGGATA
-784 QTIKVAAD
+784 QTVKVAGD

-824 TGESIHN
+824 VGESIHN

-841 HAKVDAPEQ
+841 HAKVDS
-850 PAPPAPKGAVTGKV
+850 PATPAPKGAVTGEV

-874 LGTLMA
+874 LGGLMA
-880 AIGLGGGATYLNKAA
+880 AIGLGGGATWFA

>member
-1 MTSRTTKHKGRKAVA
+1 MNSRTTKRTYAHKRGKKAVA
-16 TAALVAF
+16 TAALMAF
-23 TGAALLGTGVNPAL
+23 AGAALVGANPAF
-37 ADGPNGGSGGTPG
+37 ADGPNGGSGGTAG
-50 GNLGAAG
+50 GNFGAAGNLG
-57 SLDIRYAFFDD
+57 IRYAFFDD
-68 ATPNPQGGAASVS
+68 AVANPQGGQALVS
-81 QGWGQDSIDWF
+81 QGWGQDSINWF
-92 TGKAGIT
+92 MGKAGIA
-99 GTPMANKLQTSC
+99 GTYMENQFQLSC
-111 TEALNEAI
+111 NEAMNEAI

-127 KGVQA
+127 QNVTA
-132 RVVGIMYAINNGV
+132 RVVGIMYAINDGN
-145 NGGGAAR
+145 NGGVAAR
-152 GKQHFY
+152 SAQFFY
-158 DKVTEW
+158 NKAEEW
-164 SNAGYPG
+164 RTDGYPG
-171 LSNRSTELGSFISDL
+171 MYNRSAEIAGFIYNL
-186 ARTGADKGSAAA
+186 AQTGVGKTSGLP
-198 NDGLVS
+198 NDGNAYGEPYVS
-204 TSCVAANSEEPQGIS
+204 TVCVAVNSEEPVGIS
-219 TPPTYDLTVTTDH
+219 APPPPPTYDLTVTTDH
-232 ASTVTEAGSTTPVYD
+232 ASTVTEAGSTVPVYD
-247 TIHASRGDKGVDE
+247 TIHASRGGKGVDE

-270 EGPEGEGSN
+270 EGPEGN

-311 TGEGKTFWFDV
+311 TGEGKSFWFDV
-322 KVAKQGNMNDAVDT
+322 KVAKQGNMNEAVDT
-336 ADREASESWTVGPK
+336 ADREASESWTVKPK

-409 IDNPD
+409 TDNPD

-433 RIPAE
+433 RSVE
-438 GDKPGKVVISGTVK
+438 GKVVISGTVK

-462 VVPTYTKATGADY
+462 MVPTYTKATGADY
-475 RIPDDSKVCYTEAGD
+475 RIPDDSKVCYTEAQD

-514 ETEARTTADPERTN
+514 EAQARTTADPERTN

-549 HIAAYLQYAL
+549 HIAAFLQYGL

-565 DDWSDGLTYVTMDQ
+565 DDWSDGLTYVTMDG

-594 EITNDTAKGVTI
+594 EITNDTEKGVTT

-648 NKGSVTWNNEFKA
+648 NKGSVTWNNEMKA

-682 LSEGLEAGDRDEAD
+682 LSEGLEVGDRDEAD

-702 SAQGKGAETQIG
+702 SAKDETQIG
-714 FLVKNTGEADLV
+714 FLVTNTGEADLV
-726 NVSLTDA
+726 NVSLTDQ
-733 THEGTTGNVSDI
+733 THEGTTGNVTGI
-745 VCEIPSDQ
+745 VCEIPAEQ
-753 AGQADKTGKS
+753 AAADP
-763 EQSGADSSN
+763 
-772 SANAALTNGATV
+772 ANAGVTGGATA
-784 QTIKVAAD
+784 QTVKVAGD

-824 TGESIHN
+824 VGESIHN

-841 HAKVDAPEQ
+841 HAKVDAPE
-850 PAPPAPKGAVTGKV
+850 APAPKGAVTGEA

-874 LGTLMA
+874 LGGLMA
-880 AIGLGGGATYLNKAA
+880 AIGLGGGATWFA

>member
-16 TAALVAF
+16 TAALMAF
-23 TGAALLGTGVNPAL
+23 AGAALVGANPAF
-37 ADGPNGGSGGTPG
+37 ADNGGSGGTTG

-57 SLDIRYAFFDD
+57 NLGIRYAFFDD
-68 ATPNPQGGAASVS
+68 AVANPQGGQALVS
-81 QGWGQDSIDWF
+81 QGWGQDSINWF
-92 TGKAGIT
+92 MDKAGIS
-99 GTPMANKLQTSC
+99 GTYMANQFQISC
-111 TEALNEAI
+111 GEALNEAI

-127 KGVQA
+127 SNVTA
-132 RVVGIMYAINNGV
+132 RVVGIMYATNNG
-145 NGGGAAR
+145 NNGGAAAR
-152 GKQHFY
+152 SAQYFY
-158 DKVTEW
+158 DKAEEW
-164 SNAGYPG
+164 RTDGYPG
-171 LSNRSTELGSFISDL
+171 MYNRSAEIAGFIYNL
-186 ARTGADKGSAAA
+186 AQTGVGKASGLP
-198 NDGLVS
+198 NDGNAYGEPYVS
-204 TSCVAANSEEPQGIS
+204 TACVAVNSEEPVGIS
-219 TPPTYDLTVTTDH
+219 APPPPPTYDLTVTTDH
-232 ASTVTEAGSTTPVYD
+232 ASTVTEAGSTVPVYD
-247 TIHASRGDKGVDE
+247 TIHASRGGKGVDE
-260 NIDAEVVLTY
+260 NVDAEVVLTY
-270 EGPEGEGSN
+270 EGPEGN

-311 TGEGKTFWFDV
+311 TGEGKSFWFDV
-322 KVAKQGNMNDAVDT
+322 KVAKQGNMNEAVDT
-336 ADREASESWTVGPK
+336 ADREASESWTVKPK

-409 IDNPD
+409 TDNPD

-433 RIPAE
+433 RSVE
-438 GDKPGKVVISGTVK
+438 GKVVISGTVK

-462 VVPTYTKATGADY
+462 MVPTYTKATGADY
-475 RIPDDSKVCYTEAGD
+475 RIPDDSKVCYTEAQD
-490 HCLVGNSAET
+490 HCLTGNSAET
-500 GKVTPDPDKVWTAD
+500 SKVTPDPDKVWTAD
-514 ETEARTTADPERTN
+514 EAQARTTADPERTN
-528 QKGVDN
+528 QKGVDQ

-549 HIAAYLQYAL
+549 HIAAYLQYGL

-565 DDWSDGLTYVTMDQ
+565 DDWSDGLTYVTMDG

-594 EITNDTAKGVTI
+594 EITNDTAKGVTT

-648 NKGSVTWNNEFKA
+648 NKGSVTWNNEMKA

-696 NALTLQ
+696 NALTLA
-702 SAQGKGAETQIG
+702 SAKDETQIG
-714 FLVKNTGEADLV
+714 FLVTNTGEADLV

-733 THEGTTGNVSDI
+733 THEGTTGNVTGI
-745 VCEIPSDQ
+745 VCEIPAEQ
-753 AGQADKTGKS
+753 AAADP
-763 EQSGADSSN
+763 
-772 SANAALTNGATV
+772 ANAGVTGGATA
-784 QTIKVAAD
+784 QTVKVAGD

-824 TGESIHN
+824 VGESIHN

-841 HAKVDAPEQ
+841 HAKVDS
-850 PAPPAPKGAVTGKV
+850 PATPAPKGAVTGEV

-874 LGTLMA
+874 LGGLMA
-880 AIGLGGGATYLNKAA
+880 AIGLGGGATWFA

>member
-16 TAALVAF
+16 TAALMAFAGVALV
-23 TGAALLGTGVNPAL
+23 GANPAF
-37 ADGPNGGSGGTPG
+37 ADGPNGGSGGTTG

-57 SLDIRYAFFDD
+57 NLGIRYAFFDD
-68 ATPNPQGGAASVS
+68 AVANPQGGQALVS
-81 QGWGQDSIDWF
+81 QGWGQDSINWF
-92 TGKAGIT
+92 MDKAGIT
-99 GTPMANKLQTSC
+99 GTHMANQFQTSC
-111 TEALNEAI
+111 GEALNEAI

-127 KGVQA
+127 SNVTA
-132 RVVGIMYAINNGV
+132 RVVGIMYATNNG
-145 NGGGAAR
+145 NNGGAAAR
-152 GKQHFY
+152 SAQYFY
-158 DKVTEW
+158 DKAEEW
-164 SNAGYPG
+164 RSDGYPG
-171 LSNRSTELGSFISDL
+171 MYNRSAEIAGFIYNL
-186 ARTGADKGSAAA
+186 AQTGVGKASGLP
-198 NDGLVS
+198 NDGNAYGGPYVS
-204 TSCVAANSEEPQGIS
+204 TACVAVNSEEPVGIS
-219 TPPTYDLTVTTDH
+219 APPPPPTYDLTVTTDH
-232 ASTVTEAGSTTPVYD
+232 ASTVTEAGSTVPVYD
-247 TIHASRGDKGVDE
+247 TIHASRGGKGVDE
-260 NIDAEVVLTY
+260 NVDAEVVLTY

-311 TGEGKTFWFDV
+311 TGEGKSFWFDV
-322 KVAKQGNMNDAVDT
+322 KVAKQGNMNEAVDT
-336 ADREASESWTVGPK
+336 ADREASESWTVKPK

-409 IDNPD
+409 TDNPD

-433 RIPAE
+433 RSVE
-438 GDKPGKVVISGTVK
+438 GKVVISGTVK

-462 VVPTYTKATGADY
+462 MVPTYTKATGADY
-475 RIPDDSKVCYTEAGD
+475 RIPDDSKVCYTEAQD
-490 HCLVGNSAET
+490 HCLTGNSAET
-500 GKVTPDPDKVWTAD
+500 GKVTPDPDKVWAAD
-514 ETEARTTADPERTN
+514 EAQARTTADPERTN
-528 QKGVDN
+528 QKGVDQ

-549 HIAAYLQYAL
+549 HIAAYLQYGL

-565 DDWSDGLTYVTMDQ
+565 DDWSDGLTYVTMDG

-594 EITNDTAKGVTI
+594 EITNDTEKGVTT

-633 FRRDYDTDGQNKQLI
+633 FRRDYDTDGENKQLI
-648 NKGSVTWNNEFKA
+648 NKGSVTWNNESKA

-696 NALTLQ
+696 NALTLK
-702 SAQGKGAETQIG
+702 SAKDETQIG
-714 FLVKNTGEADLV
+714 FLVTNTGEADLV

-733 THEGTTGNVSDI
+733 THEGTTGNVTGI
-745 VCEIPSDQ
+745 VCEIPAEQ
-753 AGQADKTGKS
+753 AAADP
-763 EQSGADSSN
+763 
-772 SANAALTNGATV
+772 ANAGVTGGATA
-784 QTIKVAAD
+784 QTVKVAGD

-824 TGESIHN
+824 VGESIHN

-841 HAKVDAPEQ
+841 HAKVDAPE
-850 PAPPAPKGAVTGKV
+850 APAPKGAVTGEA
-864 AGANTGLMAA
+864 AGANTSLMAA
-874 LGTLMA
+874 LGGLMA
-880 AIGLGGGATYLNKAA
+880 AIGLGGGATYMA
-895 RRKAHVAA
+895 RRKAHVAT

>member
-23 TGAALLGTGVNPAL
+23 TGAALLGTGVSPAL

-68 ATPNPQGGAASVS
+68 AVPNPQGGAASVS
-81 QGWGQDSIDWF
+81 QGWGQDSINWF

-99 GTPMANKLQTSC
+99 GTSMANKLQASC

-127 KGVQA
+127 KDVQA

-198 NDGLVS
+198 DGLVS
-204 TSCVAANSEEPQGIS
+204 TSCVAVNSEEPQGIS
-219 TPPTYDLTVTTDH
+219 TPPAYDLTVTTDH

-247 TIHASRGDKGVDE
+247 TIHASRGDSTLDE
-260 NIDAEVVLTY
+260 NVDAEVVLTY
-270 EGPEGEGSN
+270 EGPEGN
-279 KSVTKTASIA
+279 KSVTKTVSIA

-322 KVAKQGNMNDAVDT
+322 KVAKQGHMNEAVDT

-398 NTADVVIGDKE
+398 NTADVFIGGKDA
-409 IDNPD
+409 DD
-414 RVQVLGPN
+414 AGRVQVLGPN

-433 RIPAE
+433 RSVE
-438 GDKPGKVVISGTVK
+438 GKVVISGTVK

-462 VVPTYTKATGADY
+462 MVPTYTKATGADY
-475 RIPDDSKVCYTEAGD
+475 RIPDDSKVCYTEAQD

-514 ETEARTTADPERTN
+514 EAEARTTADPERTN
-528 QKGVDN
+528 QKGVDQ

-549 HIAAYLQYAL
+549 HIAAFLQYGL

-565 DDWSDGLTYVTMDQ
+565 DDWSDGLTYITMDG

-594 EITNDTAKGVTI
+594 EITNDTAKGVTT

-615 KTARLTEPGEVK
+615 KTARLAEPGEIK

-633 FRRDYDTDGQNKQLI
+633 FRRDYDTDGENKQLV
-648 NKGSVTWNNEFKA
+648 NKGSVTWNNESKA

-668 TVTPKPAIDVEKFT
+668 TVTPKPAIDVEKYT

-702 SAQGKGAETQIG
+702 SAKDETQIG
-714 FLVKNTGEADLV
+714 FLVTNTGEADLV
-726 NVSLTDA
+726 NVSLTDQ

-745 VCEIPSDQ
+745 VCEIPANQ
-753 AGQADKTGKS
+753 AGQADKPGKA

-811 VEEGTLHSDTATV
+811 VEEGTTHSDTATV
-824 TGESIHN
+824 VGESIHN

-841 HAKVDAPEQ
+841 YAKVDAPEQ
-850 PAPPAPKGAVTGKV
+850 PAPPAPKGAVTGEA
-864 AGANTGLMAA
+864 AGANTGLMGAVGA
-874 LGTLMA
+874 LMA
-880 AIGLGGGATYLNKAA
+880 AIGLGGGATWFA

>member
-1 MTSRTTKHKGRKAVA
+1 MSNERNKFQRTRKAVA
-16 TAALVAF
+16 TAALMAFAGVALV
-23 TGAALLGTGVNPAL
+23 GANPAF
-37 ADGPNGGSGGTPG
+37 ADGPNGGSGGAPG

-68 ATPNPQGGAASVS
+68 AVANLQGGAALVS

-92 TGKAGIT
+92 TNKAGIT
-99 GTPMANKLQTSC
+99 GMPMAAKLQTAC
-111 TEALNEAI
+111 TDALNEAI
-119 ARGQAAGG
+119 ARGQANGG
-127 KGVQA
+127 KNVQA

-152 GKQHFY
+152 GKHHFY
-158 DKVTEW
+158 DKVDEW

-171 LSNRSTELGSFISDL
+171 LTNRSTELGSFVDGL
-186 ARTGADKGSAAA
+186 ARSGVDKGATAA
-198 NDGLVS
+198 NDSLVS
-204 TSCVAANSEEPQGIS
+204 AACVAVNSEEPQGIS
-219 TPPTYDLTVTTDH
+219 TPPTYDLAVTTDH
-232 ASTVTEAGSTTPVYD
+232 ASTVTEAGSTVPVYD

-279 KSVTKTASIA
+279 KSVTKTVSIA

-311 TGEGKTFWFDV
+311 TGEGKSFWFDV
-322 KVAKQGNMNDAVDT
+322 KVAKQGNMNEAVDT
-336 ADREASESWTVGPK
+336 ADREASESWTVKPK
-350 NPVKVLTNGETGS
+350 NPVKYLMNGENGS
-363 GLTEK
+363 QLK
-368 DVLAAN
+368 DQDVLAAN

-384 SNGYASQLTITDTV
+384 SNGYSSEMTITDTV
-398 NTADVVIGDKE
+398 NTADVTIGGKDA
-409 IDNPD
+409 DD
-414 RVQVLGPN
+414 AGRVQVFGPD
-422 GQRVKADVTID
+422 GKRVKADIKID
-433 RIPAE
+433 RSTE
-438 GDKPGKVVISGTVK
+438 GKVIISGTVK
-452 DIVDQGNYTL
+452 DMEKQGTYTL
-462 VVPTYTKATGADY
+462 SVPTYTKATGVDY
-475 RIPDDSKVCYTEAGD
+475 RIPDDSKVCYTEAQD
-490 HCLVGNSAET
+490 HCLVGNSAKT

-514 ETEARTTADPERTN
+514 EAEARTTADPERTN

-549 HIAAYLQYAL
+549 HIASYLQYGL

-565 DDWSDGLTYVTMDQ
+565 DDWSDGLTYVTMDG

-594 EITNDTAKGVTI
+594 EITNDTAKGVTT
-606 AKAKPEFLA
+606 AEAKPEFLA

-633 FRRDYDTDGQNKQLI
+633 FRRDYDTDGENKQLI
-648 NKGSVTWNNEFKA
+648 NKGSVTWNNESKA

-726 NVSLTDA
+726 NVSLTDQ
-733 THEGTTGNVSDI
+733 THEGTTGNVTGI
-745 VCEIPSDQ
+745 VCEIPAEQ
-753 AGQADKTGKS
+753 AAADP
-763 EQSGADSSN
+763 
-772 SANAALTNGATV
+772 ANAGVTGGATA
-784 QTIKVAAD
+784 QTVKVAGD

-811 VEEGTLHSDTATV
+811 VEEDTLHSDTATV
-824 TGESIHN
+824 VGESIHN
-831 GKKVTDSDDW
+831 GKKVSDSDDW
-841 HAKVDAPEQ
+841 HAKVDSPEQ
-850 PAPPAPKGAVTGKV
+850 PAPPAPKGAVTGEV

-880 AIGLGGGATYLNKAA
+880 AIGLGGGATWFA